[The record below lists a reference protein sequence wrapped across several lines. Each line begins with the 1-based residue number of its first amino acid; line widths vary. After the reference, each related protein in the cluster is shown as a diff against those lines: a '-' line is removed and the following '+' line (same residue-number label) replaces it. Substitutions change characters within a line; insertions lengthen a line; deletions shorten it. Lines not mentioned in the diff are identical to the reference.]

1 MWKWGSGDD
10 SPSKTAAAGSG
21 DVGSA
26 AVTDLTEQLT
36 STEQL
41 LAQLKELVRE
51 KDAELRSKD
60 LQLKEEKES
69 ADAKISKLKLQNKA
83 KVASLTSQLEELKKQ
98 LPVAGGLE
106 AKAEPKRAS
115 KDGDQE
121 NAAANRGKIL
131 VLRRRIEELESQI
144 TQKNEELQKK
154 DAELEAQRGR
164 GADMDAMLAEKEKRL
179 AERDAYIRD
188 LQVACGSSDAANEI
202 FLPNE
207 ELKNQLAAKESSLQ
221 SMEILVQNLTKK
233 VGDSEEKCSLF
244 QEQIESL
251 KNIQSKERE
260 HFQGKEAKYM
270 ENIRVFQ
277 NIIQEKEK
285 ELEAQREKHEQEL
298 FRLAAKSDASADLE
312 QLLKALKQKL
322 HEKEEVMLGRTQ
334 VIDVLQKELDA
345 KDQQLKENN
354 DNLKR
359 LLSEK
364 ENLQSKLDA
373 EKHVMRAQL
382 KDMMEKH
389 ELEMTKVKAKY
400 NAELHEIQE
409 KHETELQE
417 KDQALVQLQKQ
428 VAELSAGG
436 LSNSKEVKDL
446 ESITKEKM
454 EELEVQVK
462 LKTEEASK
470 SEAKFLKMK
479 AWSKSRIKQL
489 EDELKNFS
497 SKNND
502 VSALSNRVSELEVEN
517 EELQSKLQSLHEI
530 GTQNEELL
538 KKLELYEEQQR
549 KLQADLDQV
558 TKRAASQASESGSV
572 DELQS
577 HLLEWQETV
586 PESEES
592 RDQVREEKS
601 AMALRMAQ
609 IEEER
614 EAIVSGQ
621 QELEE
626 ELATVQGVGRLQQ
639 ARRKG
644 SQTSRKL
651 QEEFPFDGKQCFQ
664 ELNVTLD
671 STDSAEGENM
681 GGWWPEYPSPNAGLR
696 SVVEELELERNQL
709 QEQILFL
716 EERCQDLE
724 DRFQLQGRMEA
735 LQVTFGVEEEG
746 QLLRAVQNENE
757 RLQTQLTQLRNQQ
770 MRDVEKH
777 QILISGLNEQL
788 KGLSDRNSFLENSL
802 GEREQKLASTT
813 EKLEQ
818 VETLRKQLQEKDIL
832 NKELGEKFVHVEQK
846 LNEALKKC
854 SLYEVENVE
863 QKTAISDLTERV
875 ATLKEKTL
883 KQDSVVESMQLDL
896 DQTNEE
902 LDKLNS
908 SHLEERSQLI
918 QDLQKRER
926 EIDNL
931 KEALSEKDKEMSVL
945 SLNMTEYSEQV
956 MILKHQVQ
964 CKEEEMR
971 GLEEALSK
979 AEREMHL
986 LKEVQTADVR
996 DASVKMSAL
1005 SEQSEAMRMEL
1016 ERARAENEA
1025 KTKENE
1031 ELIRQGTENSVTIK
1045 DLRSEIKASNVAY
1058 HNKITECESQIALL
1072 KEQITKSS
1080 EKLQE
1085 TEDKQRKEMEHL
1097 KSQLEENSALKEKW
1111 NCLLKEKESK
1121 AQTLENELKS
1131 IKDSY
1136 NKLVLENT
1144 RKDEELAELSR
1155 KLTEHTDHKET
1166 AEKELQEKQEL
1177 IVSLEQKL
1185 GALEKQNEETK
1196 LKLIGDLKAK
1206 EACCQE
1212 LNDQLNG
1219 MHKQI
1224 KKWEIETQEKASAN
1238 NQLQAD
1244 LEGKQEKLAE
1254 QIKANE
1260 YLKKSIGTMENEKE
1274 QLIRENENLS
1284 KLLDVKECELLKKI
1298 QAVTELENKLSV
1310 STAEYEK
1317 TLSVLNCDKNALAK
1331 EIEQLSV
1338 VAKQKESSVA
1348 EQLGEKT
1355 KECNVLAEQL
1365 SESKEQSQHLHE
1377 QVQSL
1382 LIQLKEVRDEEIKK
1396 EEMLNNK
1403 LSECSGLIQELS
1415 HSKEKNLLLQEQIQ
1429 SITLDF
1435 ETANK
1440 SLEEKNLQN
1449 DSLHKEMEESK
1460 LCVVELQDEI
1470 KNLKDERIKLT
1481 QLVEERDLAV
1491 KSQGSELEKF
1501 QRQIFEKIEE
1511 NTGLNNQLQLLSKEM
1526 EVLRH
1531 EKEDFSR
1538 LLNEKS
1544 HECKCLQSEVAS
1556 ARHQAETS
1564 ALENKKLKADIET
1577 ISVTVNKKSEEVAAL
1592 SSHLSQQSHSILDLK
1607 DQIDSL
1613 VMEKENLKITFEEKE
1628 SLLSEKEALIKE
1640 MKDKVAGEERYVE
1653 FIADLQHQIQT
1664 LSFEAEEL
1672 RHTMQAKENEFKR
1685 QAQEFK
1691 LLKDKSEE
1699 SDVLRVQLS
1708 ENMEVISNLQS
1719 QLKNMTEQ
1727 ASQLN
1732 DSVAK
1737 KDASLKE
1744 KVDECLGLEAQL
1756 SALQDSCVVQEKQL
1770 QLLASEAEQLKV
1782 LVSEKESAIN
1792 SISSFSENLKM
1803 QLQEKEAECGVL
1815 KKQIVELQE
1824 MKDNFQKE
1832 IEHQKNVIIEMD
1844 QSLSEK
1850 ESSLTENKSLLETL
1864 TEKAKKD
1871 EEKTHLISQLQ
1882 SQVHELTQEL
1892 QNSKELVHEKENA
1905 FLSLQEKIAAQY
1917 DLRTEL
1923 NVALEHKDEVIAGLL
1938 NSLKEKDASVQ
1949 LAEINVNALS
1959 SEIDVLRSKLEES
1972 GTAMKNLSE
1981 EFQEKNRKLD
1991 NHQKKIDSLTVEL
2004 DSLKNEHQKALD
2016 QINTREQE
2024 LQQKDL
2030 AVESLRVTCA
2040 EQAEKLE
2047 CLKLEF
2053 NNLNSKSSQD
2063 CHDNTLLIN
2072 SLQCQVESLEKEKAL
2087 LQDDVGKLM
2096 AENTQLTASQTDL
2109 QKKLEE
2115 LREIHEKLETSENY
2129 SRMQIDAVKL
2139 QMKTEKEKLQMQV
2152 SVKGEELSNL
2162 ELKCQTLELSL
2173 LESENKWV
2181 TELDRANS
2189 QNNDLTEQL
2198 SSLESEMKS
2207 KDSEI
2212 QSLQQEL
2219 DLIKEQLTQSLSPL
2233 LSSRLL
2239 SKEEK
2244 AQISDSELQP
2254 TDSKTQLE
2262 KFSTLVTAILSKEAE
2277 GESLQLALLEKQ
2289 KEIDSM
2295 KDELRSME
2303 SLEKQKEVL
2312 QSDMEK
2318 MKGKYMSEME
2328 CLSKEMVS
2336 LKETVGKQECLLK
2349 EREESLTEINK
2360 QVEFLQDKMNKSE
2373 EMVRASQEKLQVEGK
2388 KVANLLEEMGEKD
2401 HLIKNLTSQVNQQKD
2416 LISGLSQQMKE
2427 KDSSVTQVMESL
2439 SNEMLN
2445 FSEERSMLNAKLED
2459 LEAVHNSSVAE
2470 LNRVLQEL
2478 GDCKKELEHNQVM
2491 LSSREAEVKDLM
2503 NEKEEMKCNLE
2514 KMGKEKENLKKKL
2527 QAALIVRRDLMQKV
2541 GKLEKSGQEEI
2552 EKEQKKAE
2560 DLLKQVNE
2568 LTDKLKLIEGQN
2580 NDFESHLET
2589 LKQQLVEKDAKISDL
2604 TKTLSSRASYLEE
2617 LQHNIAELND
2627 VIAEKQNVCEQNL
2640 KSLGEKDSMLAHLQ
2654 SMLDERARAYQEEHS
2669 QLLLTLEEVK
2679 SELKKKEELLKDCS
2693 LEEPCS
2699 GVGAGNECLNPS
2711 NDVNA
2716 MNQLQKEKEALQR
2729 ELLFMKEDMK
2739 KFQQEREEH
2748 LKLAADFD
2756 DQKTHLEQL
2765 RQEHKAL
2772 WEVLQTKSKELGFNQ
2787 LEWKELV
2794 PSKALLG
2801 EEQADPRSLE
2811 SDKPRNKVHIASL
2824 KGSENT
2830 VTLVPSENIELEEL
2844 RSDYAKL
2851 QEETEMLRKE
2861 LRKILVEFG
2870 DDKEETNSLKPL
2882 RQEEQC
2888 QGSLLEDIK
2897 HLQKKLK
2904 AHQTE
2909 TVELKAVL
2917 EHVNDEKKALI
2928 KKSEEDYRMSQE
2940 ELQRSQI
2947 EAKQEVAGKNEEIEA
2962 LRCSLTDLKEKLGLE
2977 KELLN
2982 KAIKE
2987 GQEEAHHYKTAFE
3000 DLKSE
3005 KEELLSSLEKSNLE
3019 LIKMKKEV
3027 EHFSEENKNLVAEL
3041 SMLREKAEM
3050 SKPVVLGKELKEGNV
3065 TEKELGEVG
3074 SESNS
3079 LQENLERKVTAHQL
3093 SEADYSGKTK
3103 LREATECEIQK
3114 KMQTVE
3120 EPLAKPA
3127 DLNDSKAQEQRAVTE
3142 DRSRERLQRKLQAA
3156 LISRKEALRENKS
3169 LKEQVDQLMLEREE
3183 LMNKTG
3189 MLEHL
3194 LELGREKQS
3203 SSAVAPLS
3211 GEESLA
3217 SENARLLTENE
3228 NLTAACESL
3237 KSTMESIVQE
3247 KEAFSFQ
3254 LNTLKDS
3261 QTVELTGWKAKHSEL
3276 KQEYESLLQAYENIS
3291 GKVADM
3297 RQVIDVSRKEKQEAV
3312 QRLREGQSEKEAL
3325 QKHLKN
3331 LLDENEVVKN
3341 QLKQL
3346 SESKKMEVEELQ
3358 SKAERQ
3364 IREQEA
3370 RMQEHQD
3377 RLCELTEQNHQLMEE
3392 NEQLKQTSEN
3402 LKQALEKIQNENDV
3416 LHNNITVTKAALGE
3430 LQVQME
3436 VYQNDTQSKISDA
3449 LCENES
3455 LLKDINVLK
3464 NKLSEKEQA
3473 VLVLEQE
3480 RELISEKAQET
3491 EKSLLHKTHCL
3502 TKLDTEFKSLTQE
3515 IVSLN
3520 EKVKILED
3528 DKCLLQEELENVQE
3542 SSYKVKSEREFLETE
3557 LLNHV
3562 KKVDHLT
3569 DRMKSAQV
3577 QNNLLLQQ
3585 LEELKA
3591 EKSNA
3596 VREKEEQQLHL
3607 VKIFE
3612 EKVKSAQRDNNGTK
3626 NKTKELQEL
3635 LKEKQQE
3642 INQLQKDSIKFQELI
3657 LDLERSVKLSQ
3668 SKNEKFEKDLSNASE
3683 KLAESNDKILHLK
3696 GKLTAQVNLLDQSK
3710 REVDRLKDENLN
3722 WRKELQKKG
3731 DELQLQKRGYE
3742 RELEFHLQQLKL
3754 LHKSEISSLE
3764 ERHSALQREKDRVMG
3779 EVQGLQGE
3787 VSTKDSQ
3794 NKQLQ
3799 AELNA
3804 ALARL
3809 AAFTK
3814 CMSSLQDDRDRV
3826 ITEMKTW
3833 EMQFK
3838 EAIQNKEKQLED
3850 SNKRIAALQDEL
3862 KDKITQIQELNIKYS
3877 VVEETKDELY
3887 LRQKSVDMQRYEELC
3902 RIKEENTFFFNRQ
3915 QELESVLQSKE
3926 EALQAL
3932 LKENNS
3938 LNHLIENSKSAGREI
3953 KALESNFTR
3962 QEQELQELLA
3972 EKEKMN
3978 AELQKQITI
3987 SEQMKVMLNNK
3998 DKEISLL
4005 ISSKGDE
4012 ISDYLI
4018 QVQTQHRNQI
4028 KEYELQVGSLQM
4040 EKQQAEESCQ
4050 RLENELRSLQVK
4062 AEKAGQE
4069 KAVIASEIDAFKKS
4083 MSSLQNDR
4091 DDLFT
4096 RYKELEHLHQDVL
4109 NQRDSLLLGNASE
4122 TNSLKQELR
4131 VLLNRIDDL
4140 HSENAMLSAQ
4150 LIKYREDL
4158 NQVLSLKDHQ
4168 LKDLLKQKLEC
4179 IKSLEHEKYDLQKQI
4194 KELQLSTELQKEAA
4208 VTLEQE
4214 NKKLASKVNDLESL
4228 VASLN
4233 KEKLV
4238 SESGEK
4244 LLSSESIQKKESNGQ
4259 HGGQLQKK
4267 VQELQKSRGRNADE
4281 EYGGTLLTLEDG
4293 DKPDASAEEMLLE
4306 VQSQNRELRS
4316 QNEAFGK
4323 AMSALQNDRDRIIED
4338 FRVLQSKY
4346 TSELKT
4352 ERKKG
4357 DELAAELE
4365 GFKSHLI
4372 SILKENSLV
4381 HGDVL
4386 DAAGQVSLARVADD
4400 FGSVCRT
4407 LVTRELEVSRLSA
4420 ECGSYAQQMEA
4431 FAKAMASLQD
4441 DRDKLLQELSHQKV
4455 TSEAHQGTASFPI
4468 DCSSINEKNTVKNS
4482 LDVPQNN
4489 GETLAKEGANLAAVE
4504 ISKLKTKVDDLE
4516 KALHQTKAFQA
4527 ETEREITSYQNEL
4540 AGLRM
4545 EKNLLLSESQAL
4557 RNQCQI
4563 TVAEKDRQ
4571 IAELQRLQ
4579 QDMTGKKAL
4588 PAGSTY
4594 PVKALET
4601 ASLVGSAD
4609 GAEEIKHVLAERN
4622 QLQAEL
4628 QRCLQEMQ
4636 QKDLHFQQMNSKVV
4650 QSAEENAVLSAQLKT
4665 LSQTLRDNQLHYTDL
4680 QNRYVR
4686 LEREYQA
4693 MQVTAFQGAVQ
4704 DETRAEV
4711 PPGAP
4716 RERSGIIVETDN
4728 MELNELRK
4736 RLAESEQQYES
4747 VQQSLSQ
4754 LTEALAEERRRR
4766 EAAEEALG
4774 LSEERSNRFEVGSYR
4789 SVPSDYTVQMED
4801 EEEREALIINPSE
4814 HVVVRKMKG
4823 GAISLRRWL
4832 RGRSLYCSKLLTA
4845 RAKSRYLFLTYLVT
4859 LHLLVV
4865 LCLAGVL

>member
-10 SPSKTAAAGSG
+10 SPSKTVAAGSQDAG
-21 DVGSA
+21 NMSVM
-26 AVTDLTEQLT
+26 DLTEQLT

-41 LAQLKELVRE
+41 VAQLKELVRE
-51 KDAELRSKD
+51 KDAELQNKD

-69 ADAKISKLKLQNKA
+69 ADAKLSKLKLQNKA

-98 LPVAGGLE
+98 LPGAGGLE
-106 AKAEPKRAS
+106 AKAEPKKAS

-154 DAELEAQRGR
+154 SVELEAQRCR
-164 GADMDAMLAEKEKRL
+164 GAEMDSMLAEKEKRL
-179 AERDAYIRD
+179 AERDAYIMD
-188 LQVACGSSDAANEI
+188 LQMACGSSGAANEI
-202 FLPNE
+202 PLPSE

-233 VGDSEEKCSLF
+233 VVDSEEKCSLF

-251 KNIQSKERE
+251 KNIQSTERE
-260 HFQGKEAKYM
+260 FFQGKEASHMK
-270 ENIRVFQ
+270 NVRVLQ
-277 NIIQEKEK
+277 KIIQEKQK

-334 VIDVLQKELDA
+334 VIDVLQKELDD
-345 KDQQLKENN
+345 KDQQLKEINE
-354 DNLKR
+354 NLKR

-389 ELEMTKVKAKY
+389 ELEMTKVKEKY

-417 KDQALVQLQKQ
+417 KDRALFQLQKQ
-428 VAELSAGG
+428 VAELSGSG
-436 LSNSKEVKDL
+436 QSNSKEAKDL

-454 EELEVQVK
+454 EDLEVQVK

-497 SKNND
+497 SKNSD
-502 VSALSNRVSELEVEN
+502 VSALNNRVSELEVEN
-517 EELQSKLQSLHEI
+517 KELQSKLQSLYEI
-530 GTQNEELL
+530 RTHNEELL
-538 KKLELYEEQQR
+538 KKLEVYEEQQR

-577 HLLEWQETV
+577 QLLEWQESV

-626 ELATVQGVGRLQQ
+626 ELATAQGMGRLQQ
-639 ARRKG
+639 PRRKG
-644 SQTSRKL
+644 NQTSRKL
-651 QEEFPFDGKQCFQ
+651 QEEYNFDGKQCFQ

-735 LQVTFGVEEEG
+735 LQ
-746 QLLRAVQNENE
+746 NENE

-802 GEREQKLASTT
+802 GEKEQKLLSTT

-818 VETLRKQLQEKDIL
+818 IEALRKLLQEKDLL
-832 NKELGEKFVHVEQK
+832 NKELGEKFVHTEQK
-846 LNEALKKC
+846 LTEALKKC
-854 SLYEVENVE
+854 SVYEVENTE
-863 QKTAISDLTERV
+863 QKAVISDLTEKV

-931 KEALSEKDKEMSVL
+931 KEALAEKDREMSVL
-945 SLNMTEYSEQV
+945 SVNMAEYSEQV

-971 GLEEALSK
+971 GMEATLSK
-979 AEREMHL
+979 AERETHL

-996 DASVKMSAL
+996 DASVKISVL
-1005 SEQSEAMRMEL
+1005 SEQSNTMRQEL
-1016 ERARAENEA
+1016 ERVRAENEA

-1031 ELIRQGTENSVTIK
+1031 ELIRQSTENSMTIK
-1045 DLRSEIKASNVAY
+1045 DLRAEIKANSVAY
-1058 HNKITECESQIALL
+1058 NNKLAECESQITLL
-1072 KEQITKSS
+1072 KEQISKSS

-1085 TEDKQRKEMEHL
+1085 TEDKQRKETEYL
-1097 KSQLEENSALKEKW
+1097 KSQLEENDALKEKW
-1111 NCLLKEKESK
+1111 NNLLKEKESK
-1121 AQTLENELKS
+1121 AETLENELKS
-1131 IKDSY
+1131 LKDSY
-1136 NKLVLENT
+1136 NKLVLENAK
-1144 RKDEELAELSR
+1144 KDEALSELSR
-1155 KLTEHTDHKET
+1155 KLVEHTEHQET
-1166 AEKELQEKQEL
+1166 VKKELQEKQEL
-1177 IVSLEQKL
+1177 VISLEQKL
-1185 GALEKQNEETK
+1185 GVLEQQNEETK
-1196 LKLIGDLKAK
+1196 LKLTGDLKAK
-1206 EACCQE
+1206 EMCCKE
-1212 LNDQLNG
+1212 LNNQLNEI
-1219 MHKQI
+1219 HKQI
-1224 KKWEIETQEKASAN
+1224 NKLEIETQEKTSAN

-1244 LEGKQEKLAE
+1244 LEGKQGKLAE
-1254 QIKANE
+1254 QMKANE
-1260 YLKKSIGTMENEKE
+1260 HLKKSINTMEKEKE

-1284 KLLDVKECELLKKI
+1284 KLLDVKECELLKKT
-1298 QAVTELENKLSV
+1298 QAVAEIENKLSV
-1310 STAEYEK
+1310 RTAEYEK
-1317 TLSVLNCDKNALAK
+1317 TLSALNCDKNTLAK
-1331 EIEQLSV
+1331 EIEQFS
-1338 VAKQKESSVA
+1338 AAAEQKESSVV
-1348 EQLGEKT
+1348 EQLREKT
-1355 KECNVLAEQL
+1355 KECDVLAEHL
-1365 SESKEQSQHLHE
+1365 SESKDQTQQLRE

-1382 LIQLKEVRDEEIKK
+1382 LIQLQDIRGEEIKK
-1396 EEMLNNK
+1396 GEMLNNK

-1415 HSKEKNLLLQEQIQ
+1415 QSKEQNLLLQEQIQ
-1429 SITLDF
+1429 SISLDF
-1435 ETANK
+1435 ETANR

-1449 DSLHKEMEESK
+1449 DLLCKEIEETK
-1460 LCVVELQDEI
+1460 LCVVELQGEI
-1470 KNLKDERIKLT
+1470 KNLKDERTNLS

-1491 KSQGSELEKF
+1491 KNQGSELEKF
-1501 QRQIFEKIEE
+1501 QTQVSEKMEE
-1511 NTGLNNQLQLLSKEM
+1511 NRVLNNQLQLLSKEV

-1531 EKEDFSR
+1531 EKENFSII
-1538 LLNEKS
+1538 LNEKS
-1544 HECKCLQSEVAS
+1544 RECEFLQSEITS
-1556 ARHQAETS
+1556 AKHQAQTA
-1564 ALENKKLKADIET
+1564 ALENEKLKADIET
-1577 ISVTVNKKSEEVAAL
+1577 VNVTAMKKSEEVAAL
-1592 SSHLSQQSHSILDLK
+1592 TSHLSQQSHNILALK
-1607 DQIDSL
+1607 DQIDGL
-1613 VMEKENLKITFEEKE
+1613 LIEKENLKMAFEEKE
-1628 SLLSEKEALIKE
+1628 TLLSEKEALIKQ
-1640 MKDKVAGEERYVE
+1640 MKDSKVAGEGQYMQ
-1653 FIADLQHQIQT
+1653 IISDLQNQIQT
-1664 LSFEAEEL
+1664 LGFETSQL
-1672 RHTMQAKENEFKR
+1672 RNTVQEKENEFKR
-1685 QAQEFK
+1685 QAQELK

-1699 SDVLRVQLS
+1699 SDVLRIQLS
-1708 ENMEVISNLQS
+1708 ENMEVISDLQS
-1719 QLKNMTEQ
+1719 QLKNLTEQ
-1727 ASQLN
+1727 SSQLN
-1732 DSVAK
+1732 DSIVQ
-1737 KDASLKE
+1737 KDASLKQ
-1744 KVDECLGLEAQL
+1744 KVDEYISLKTQFSEVQESSVL
-1756 SALQDSCVVQEKQL
+1756 QEKQL
-1770 QLLASEAEQLKV
+1770 QLLASETEQLKV
-1782 LVSEKESAIN
+1782 LVSEKESTIN
-1792 SISSFSENLKM
+1792 NISIFSENLKV
-1803 QLQEKEAECGVL
+1803 QLQEKEAECDVL
-1815 KKQIVELQE
+1815 KKQVVELE
-1824 MKDNFQKE
+1824 EVRVNFQKE
-1832 IEHQKNVIIEMD
+1832 IQQQKNVIIEMD

-1850 ESSLTENKSLLETL
+1850 ESSLMENESLLKILEV
-1864 TEKAKKD
+1864 KAKKD
-1871 EEKTHLISQLQ
+1871 EEKTNLISQLQ
-1882 SQVHELTQEL
+1882 NQVHELTQEL
-1892 QNSKELVHEKENA
+1892 QKSKELLHEKENA
-1905 FLSLQEKIAAQY
+1905 VLSLQENIEGQNE
-1917 DLRTEL
+1917 LRTEL
-1923 NVALEHKDEVIAGLL
+1923 NVALEKKEEVIAGLL
-1938 NSLKEKDASVQ
+1938 NSLKEKDARVQ
-1949 LAEINVNALS
+1949 LAESNVNALS
-1959 SEIDVLRSKLEES
+1959 SEIEVLREKLEKS
-1972 GTAMKNLSE
+1972 ATAMKNFTE
-1981 EFQEKNRKLD
+1981 EFQEKNEKLD
-1991 NHQKKIDSLTVEL
+1991 INQKKIDLLTVEL
-2004 DSLKNEHQKALD
+2004 DFLKNEHQKALD
-2016 QINTREQE
+2016 RVNAREQE
-2024 LQQKDL
+2024 LQQKEL
-2030 AVESLRVTCA
+2030 AVESLRVKCT
-2040 EQAEKLE
+2040 EQAENLE
-2047 CLKLEF
+2047 SLRLELD
-2053 NNLNSKSSQD
+2053 NLNSKSSQE
-2063 CHDNTLLIN
+2063 CHDNVLLIN
-2072 SLQCQVESLEKEKAL
+2072 SLQCQVESLEKEKNL
-2087 LQDDVGKLM
+2087 LQEDVGKLM
-2096 AENTQLTASQTDL
+2096 AENTQLGASQSDL

-2115 LREIHEKLETSENY
+2115 LREIQEKLETSENY

-2152 SVKGEELSNL
+2152 SVKGEELSKL
-2162 ELKCQTLELSL
+2162 ELMCETLEQSL

-2181 TELDRANS
+2181 TELDRANL
-2189 QNNDLTEQL
+2189 QNNNLTEQV

-2207 KDSEI
+2207 KDRKI

-2219 DLIKEQLTQSLSPL
+2219 DLIKEKLTQSLSPL

-2239 SKEEK
+2239 CTEQK
-2244 AQISDSELQP
+2244 AQSSDSELKP

-2262 KFSTLVTAILSKEAE
+2262 KFSALINSILSKETE
-2277 GESLQLALLEKQ
+2277 GEQLQLLLLEKQ
-2289 KEIDSM
+2289 KEIDTM
-2295 KDELRSME
+2295 KEELKSLE
-2303 SLEKQKEVL
+2303 SLRKQKEAL
-2312 QSDMEK
+2312 QNDMEK
-2318 MKGKYMSEME
+2318 TKGEYTSEME
-2328 CLSKEMVS
+2328 CLSKEMLT
-2336 LKETVGKQECLLK
+2336 LKETLYEQQSLLQ
-2349 EREESLTEINK
+2349 EREESFAEINK
-2360 QVEFLQDKMNKSE
+2360 QVEFLQDKINKSE
-2373 EMVRASQEKLQVEGK
+2373 EIIRASQEKLQIEGK
-2388 KVANLLEEMGEKD
+2388 KVASLLEEVGEKD
-2401 HLIKNLTSQVNQQKD
+2401 QLIKNLTSQVNQQKD
-2416 LISGLSQQMKE
+2416 LISSLSQQLKE

-2445 FSEERSMLNAKLED
+2445 FSEEKNALNAKLQD
-2459 LEAVHNSSVAE
+2459 LEAVHKSSVAE
-2470 LNRVLQEL
+2470 LNQVLQEL
-2478 GDCKKELEHNQVM
+2478 EVCKKELDHNQV
-2491 LSSREAEVKDLM
+2491 LLNSREAEFKDLM
-2503 NEKEEMKCNLE
+2503 SEKEEMQFNLE

-2541 GKLEKSGQEEI
+2541 GKLEKSGQEEL
-2552 EKEQKKAE
+2552 EKEQKKGE
-2560 DLLKQVNE
+2560 ELSKKVNE

-2580 NDFESHLET
+2580 NDFKSHLGT
-2589 LKQQLVEKDAKISDL
+2589 LKQQLLEKDAKISDL
-2604 TKTLSSRASYLEE
+2604 TESLSSKASYLEE
-2617 LQHNIAELND
+2617 LQHNITELND
-2627 VIAEKQNVCEQNL
+2627 IIAEKQNVCEQNL
-2640 KSLGEKDSMLAHLQ
+2640 KSLEEKDCRLAHMQ
-2654 SMLDERARAYQEEHS
+2654 SMLDEKASAYEEERS
-2669 QLLLTLEEVK
+2669 QLLLALEQVK
-2679 SELKKKEELLKDCS
+2679 SELKKKEESSKSSS
-2693 LEEPCS
+2693 LEEPGLS
-2699 GVGAGNECLNPS
+2699 AGDRKECLDPN
-2711 NDVNA
+2711 NDIDV
-2716 MNQLQKEKEALQR
+2716 MSQLKKEKEALQR
-2729 ELLFMKEDMK
+2729 ELLVMKEDMK

-2748 LKLAADFD
+2748 RKLARDFEE
-2756 DQKTHLEQL
+2756 QKAHLEQL
-2765 RQEHKAL
+2765 KQEHS
-2772 WEVLQTKSKELGFNQ
+2772 V
-2787 LEWKELV
+2787 
-2794 PSKALLG
+2794 
-2801 EEQADPRSLE
+2801 
-2811 SDKPRNKVHIASL
+2811 ASEDTEI
-2824 KGSENT
+2824 K
-2830 VTLVPSENIELEEL
+2830 EL

-2851 QEETEMLRKE
+2851 EEETAMLRKE
-2861 LRKILVEFG
+2861 LRKILLEFG
-2870 DDKEETNSLKPL
+2870 DEREEKVNLMSLS
-2882 RQEEQC
+2882 QQEQC

-2897 HLQKKLK
+2897 QLQRKLK
-2904 AHQTE
+2904 VYEAE
-2909 TVELKAVL
+2909 IVALKTVL
-2917 EHVNDEKKALI
+2917 EHVNNEKETLI
-2928 KKSEEDYRMSQE
+2928 KKGEDYKLSQE
-2940 ELQRSQI
+2940 ELQRSRI
-2947 EAKQEVAGKNEEIEA
+2947 EAEKEVAEKNEEIEA
-2962 LRCSLTDLKEKLGLE
+2962 LRCSLADFKGKLDLE
-2977 KELLN
+2977 KELLS
-2982 KAIKE
+2982 KAVKE
-2987 GQEEAHHYKTAFE
+2987 GQDEAHSYKTALE
-3000 DLKSE
+3000 EMKSE
-3005 KEELLSSLEKSNLE
+3005 KEELLSCLEKSSSE
-3019 LIKMKKEV
+3019 LMNMKKEV
-3027 EHFSEENKNLVAEL
+3027 GRFSEENKSLVQEL
-3041 SMLREKAEM
+3041 CLLREKAEM
-3050 SKPVVLGKELKEGNV
+3050 SRPVVSGKELKEENY

-3074 SESNS
+3074 SERNF
-3079 LQENLERKVTAHQL
+3079 LEGKLEGKDTVFQL

-3103 LREATECEIQK
+3103 LREATECEMHKQ
-3114 KMQTVE
+3114 MQMME
-3120 EPLAKPA
+3120 EPLGKPA
-3127 DLNDSKAQEQRAVTE
+3127 NISDSKPQEQRTVTE
-3142 DRSRERLQRKLQAA
+3142 DKSKERLQRKLQAA
-3156 LISRKEALRENKS
+3156 LISRKEALRENKC
-3169 LKEQVDQLMLEREE
+3169 LKERLDQLMLEKEE
-3183 LMNKTG
+3183 LMNKAG

-3194 LELGREKQS
+3194 LELGRDKQS
-3203 SSAVAPLS
+3203 SSAVAPLA
-3211 GEESLA
+3211 GEESLV

-3228 NLTAACESL
+3228 NLSAACESL

-3291 GKVADM
+3291 SKVAEM
-3297 RQVIDVSRKEKQEAV
+3297 RQVIDLSRKEKQEAV
-3312 QRLREGQSEKEAL
+3312 QRLREGESEKEAL
-3325 QKHLKN
+3325 EKHLQN
-3331 LLDENEVVKN
+3331 LMDENEVIKS

-3346 SESKKMEVEELQ
+3346 SESKKMEVDELQ

-3377 RLCELTEQNHQLMEE
+3377 RLHELTEQNHQLMEE

-3464 NKLSEKEQA
+3464 DKLSEKEQD

-3480 RELISEKAQET
+3480 RKLISEKAQET
-3491 EKSLLHKTHCL
+3491 EKSLAHKNHCL
-3502 TKLDTEFKSLTQE
+3502 TKLDMECKSLTQE

-3542 SSYKVKSEREFLETE
+3542 SSYKVKNEREFLETE

-3591 EKSNA
+3591 EKCH
-3596 VREKEEQQLHL
+3596 VVKEKEEQQLHL
-3607 VKIFE
+3607 VKMFE
-3612 EKVKSAQRDNNGTK
+3612 EKVKSAQRDNSGTK
-3626 NKTKELQEL
+3626 SKTKELQEL

-3642 INQLQKDSIKFQELI
+3642 INHLQKDSIKFQELI
-3657 LDLERSVKLSQ
+3657 LDLERSVKVSQ
-3668 SKNEKFEKDLSNASE
+3668 SKSETLEKDLNNASE
-3683 KLAESNDKILHLK
+3683 KLVKSYEEIHHLK
-3696 GKLTAQVNLLDQSK
+3696 GKLSAQMDLFNQSK
-3710 REVDRLKDENLN
+3710 NEVDRLKDENLN
-3722 WRKELQKKG
+3722 WRKELKKKEE
-3731 DELQLQKRGYE
+3731 ELQLQKREYE

-3754 LHKSEISSLE
+3754 LHKREFSNLE
-3764 ERHSALQREKDRVMG
+3764 ERHRALEREKDRAVS
-3779 EVQGLQGE
+3779 EIQGLQE
-3787 VSTKDSQ
+3787 EISTKDSQ

-3799 AELNA
+3799 VDLNA

-3833 EMQFK
+3833 ELQFK
-3838 EAIQNKEKQLED
+3838 EAIQNKERQIED
-3850 SNKRIAALQDEL
+3850 SNKRIVALQDEL
-3862 KDKITQIQELNIKYS
+3862 KDKMTQIQELNIKYS

-3938 LNHLIENSKSAGREI
+3938 LNHLIENSKSTGREI

-3972 EKEKMN
+3972 EKEKVN

-3998 DKEISLL
+3998 DKEISIL

-4012 ISDYLI
+4012 ISDYLV

-4028 KEYELQVGSLQM
+4028 KEYELQLRSLQM
-4040 EKQQAEESCQ
+4040 DRQQAEESCQ
-4050 RLENELRSLQVK
+4050 RMENELRNLQVK
-4062 AEKAGQE
+4062 AEKAEQE
-4069 KAVIASEIDAFKKS
+4069 KAAIASEIDAFKKS
-4083 MSSLQNDR
+4083 VSSLQNDR
-4091 DDLFT
+4091 DELST
-4096 RYKELEHLHQDVL
+4096 KYRELEHLHQDVL
-4109 NQRDSLLLGNASE
+4109 NQRDRLIVGNASE
-4122 TNSLKQELR
+4122 NNALKQELR
-4131 VLLNRIDDL
+4131 ILLNRIDDL

-4168 LKDLLKQKLEC
+4168 LKDLLKQKLDC
-4179 IKSLEHEKYDLQKQI
+4179 IKSLEREKYDLQKQI
-4194 KELQLSTELQKEAA
+4194 KEMQLSSELQKGTA
-4208 VTLEQE
+4208 VSLEQE
-4214 NKKLASKVNDLESL
+4214 NKKLASK
-4228 VASLN
+4228 
-4233 KEKLV
+4233 
-4238 SESGEK
+4238 
-4244 LLSSESIQKKESNGQ
+4244 
-4259 HGGQLQKK
+4259 
-4267 VQELQKSRGRNADE
+4267 
-4281 EYGGTLLTLEDG
+4281 
-4293 DKPDASAEEMLLE
+4293 
-4306 VQSQNRELRS
+4306 
-4316 QNEAFGK
+4316 
-4323 AMSALQNDRDRIIED
+4323 
-4338 FRVLQSKY
+4338 
-4346 TSELKT
+4346 
-4352 ERKKG
+4352 
-4357 DELAAELE
+4357 
-4365 GFKSHLI
+4365 
-4372 SILKENSLV
+4372 
-4381 HGDVL
+4381 
-4386 DAAGQVSLARVADD
+4386 
-4400 FGSVCRT
+4400 
-4407 LVTRELEVSRLSA
+4407 
-4420 ECGSYAQQMEA
+4420 
-4431 FAKAMASLQD
+4431 
-4441 DRDKLLQELSHQKV
+4441 
-4455 TSEAHQGTASFPI
+4455 
-4468 DCSSINEKNTVKNS
+4468 
-4482 LDVPQNN
+4482 
-4489 GETLAKEGANLAAVE
+4489 AKEGASLAAVE

-4563 TVAEKDRQ
+4563 TIAEKDRQ
-4571 IAELQRLQ
+4571 IAELQKLQ
-4579 QDMTGKKAL
+4579 QDMIVMKSV
-4588 PAGSTY
+4588 PAGSNY

-4601 ASLVGSAD
+4601 ASLAGSGDAP
-4609 GAEEIKHVLAERN
+4609 EEIKRVLAEKN
-4622 QLQAEL
+4622 QLQNEL
-4628 QRCLQEMQ
+4628 QRCLQEIH
-4636 QKDLHFQQMNSKVV
+4636 QKDLHFQQINSKVV

-4680 QNRYVR
+4680 QNRYLR
-4686 LEREYQA
+4686 LEREYQS
-4693 MQVTAFQGAVQ
+4693 MQVAPFQGSVQ

-4716 RERSGIIVETDN
+4716 RERSGIIVEIDN

-4736 RLAESEQQYES
+4736 RLAETEQQYES
-4747 VQQSLSQ
+4747 VQQALSQ
-4754 LTEALAEERRRR
+4754 LTETLAEEKSRR

-4774 LSEERSNRFEVGSYR
+4774 LSEETSNRFEVSSYR
-4789 SVPSDYTVQMED
+4789 SVPTEYTVQMET

-4823 GAISLRRWL
+4823 GALSLRRWL
-4832 RGRSLYCSKLLTA
+4832 RGRSLYCSKLLTS
-4845 RAKSRYLFLTYLVT
+4845 RAKSRYLFLAYLVT
-4859 LHLLVV
+4859 LHLVV
-4865 LCLAGVL
+4865 FLCLTGVL

>member
-1 MWKWGSGDD
+1 MWKWGSDD

-21 DVGSA
+21 AAGSA
-26 AVTDLTEQLT
+26 AVTDLTEQLS

-98 LPVAGGLE
+98 LAVAGGLE
-106 AKAEPKRAS
+106 AKAEPKKAS

-221 SMEILVQNLTKK
+221 SMEILVHNLTKK

-251 KNIQSKERE
+251 KKVQSKERE

-354 DNLKR
+354 ENLKR

-577 HLLEWQETV
+577 HLLEWQENV

-696 SVVEELELERNQL
+696 SVVDELELERNQL

-735 LQVTFGVEEEG
+735 L
-746 QLLRAVQNENE
+746 QNENE

-854 SLYEVENVE
+854 SVYEVENVE

-1031 ELIRQGTENSVTIK
+1031 ELIRQSTENSVTIK

-1097 KSQLEENSALKEKW
+1097 KSQLEENNALKEKW

-1131 IKDSY
+1131 VKDSY

-1144 RKDEELAELSR
+1144 RKGEELAELSR

-1185 GALEKQNEETK
+1185 GVLEKQNEETK

-1206 EACCQE
+1206 ETCCQE
-1212 LNDQLNG
+1212 LNDQLNE

-1298 QAVTELENKLSV
+1298 QAVTELENKLSD

-1365 SESKEQSQHLHE
+1365 SESKEQTQQLHE

-1440 SLEEKNLQN
+1440 CLEEKNLQN

-1470 KNLKDERIKLT
+1470 KNLKDEKTKLT

-1640 MKDKVAGEERYVE
+1640 MKDKMAGEERYVE

-1664 LSFEAEEL
+1664 LNFEADEL

-1727 ASQLN
+1727 ASQFN

-1744 KVDECLGLEAQL
+1744 KVDECVGLKAQL

-1792 SISSFSENLKM
+1792 SISTFSENLKM

-1815 KKQIVELQE
+1815 KKQMVELQE

-1864 TEKAKKD
+1864 MEKAKKD

-1917 DLRTEL
+1917 DQRAEL
-1923 NVALEHKDEVIAGLL
+1923 NVALGHKDEVIAGLL

-1949 LAEINVNALS
+1949 LAESNVNALS

-2072 SLQCQVESLEKEKAL
+2072 SLQCQVESLEKEKTL

-2096 AENTQLTASQTDL
+2096 AENTQLTASQSDL

-2181 TELDRANS
+2181 TELDRANA

-2198 SSLESEMKS
+2198 NSLECEMKS
-2207 KDSEI
+2207 KDSKI

-2295 KDELRSME
+2295 KGELSNME

-2318 MKGKYMSEME
+2318 MKGKYVSEME

-2349 EREESLTEINK
+2349 EREESLAEINK

-2445 FSEERSMLNAKLED
+2445 FSEERSTLNAKLED

-2478 GDCKKELEHNQVM
+2478 GDCKKVLEHNQVM

-2568 LTDKLKLIEGQN
+2568 LTHKLKLIEGQN

-2617 LQHNIAELND
+2617 LEHNIAELND

-2640 KSLGEKDSMLAHLQ
+2640 KSLAEKDSMLAHLQ
-2654 SMLDERARAYQEEHS
+2654 SMLDERARAYQEERS

-2679 SELKKKEELLKDCS
+2679 SELKKKEELLKYSS
-2693 LEEPCS
+2693 LEEPRS
-2699 GVGAGNECLNPS
+2699 GVGDGNECLNPS
-2711 NDVNA
+2711 NDLNA

-2729 ELLFMKEDMK
+2729 ELLFVKEDMK

-2748 LKLAADFD
+2748 VKLAADFD

-2794 PSKALLG
+2794 PFKALLG

-2811 SDKPRNKVHIASL
+2811 SDEPRNKVHVASL

-2870 DDKEETNSLKPL
+2870 DDKEETNSLKSL

-2940 ELQRSQI
+2940 ELQRSRI

-2962 LRCSLTDLKEKLGLE
+2962 LRCSLTDLKEKLDLE

-3005 KEELLSSLEKSNLE
+3005 KEELLSSLEKSNVE
-3019 LIKMKKEV
+3019 LINMKKEV

-3041 SMLREKAEM
+3041 CMLREKAEM
-3050 SKPVVLGKELKEGNV
+3050 SKPVVLGKELKEGNG

-3079 LQENLERKVTAHQL
+3079 LQENLERKVTALQL

-3114 KMQTVE
+3114 QMQTVE

-3169 LKEQVDQLMLEREE
+3169 LKEQIDQLMLEREE

-3291 GKVADM
+3291 SKVADM

-3331 LLDENEVVKN
+3331 LRDENEVIKN

-3346 SESKKMEVEELQ
+3346 GESKKMEVEELQ

-3515 IVSLN
+3515 IVNLN

-3683 KLAESNDKILHLK
+3683 KLAESNDEILHLK
-3696 GKLTAQVNLLDQSK
+3696 GKLTAQMNLLDQSK

-3764 ERHSALQREKDRVMG
+3764 ERQSALQREKDRVMG
-3779 EVQGLQGE
+3779 ELQGLQEE
-3787 VSTKDSQ
+3787 VGTKDSQ

-3862 KDKITQIQELNIKYS
+3862 KDKTTQIQELNIKYS

-3915 QELESVLQSKE
+3915 QELESILQSKE

-3978 AELQKQITI
+3978 SELQKQITI

-4028 KEYELQVGSLQM
+4028 QEYELQVGSLQV

-4050 RLENELRSLQVK
+4050 RLENELRNLQVK

-4109 NQRDSLLLGNASE
+4109 NQRDSLLLGSASE

-4194 KELQLSTELQKEAA
+4194 KEMQLSTELQKEAA

-4214 NKKLASKVNDLESL
+4214 NKKLASKVSDLESL
-4228 VASLN
+4228 IASLN

-4259 HGGQLQKK
+4259 HGGKLQKK
-4267 VQELQKSRGRNADE
+4267 VQELHKSRGRNADE
-4281 EYGGTLLTLEDG
+4281 EYIGTLLTLEDG
-4293 DKPDASAEEMLLE
+4293 DKPDASAEKMLLE

-4323 AMSALQNDRDRIIED
+4323 AMTALQNDRDRIIED
-4338 FRVLQSKY
+4338 FKVLQSKY

-4381 HGDVL
+4381 HGAGL
-4386 DAAGQVSLARVADD
+4386 DAAGQVSLAGVADD
-4400 FGSVCRT
+4400 FASVCRT
-4407 LVTRELEVSRLSA
+4407 LVARELEVSRLSA

-4441 DRDKLLQELSHQKV
+4441 DRDKLLQELSHQK
-4455 TSEAHQGTASFPI
+4455 
-4468 DCSSINEKNTVKNS
+4468 
-4482 LDVPQNN
+4482 
-4489 GETLAKEGANLAAVE
+4489 AKEGANLAAVE

-4579 QDMTGKKAL
+4579 QDVSGKRAL

-4609 GAEEIKHVLAERN
+4609 GAEEMKHVMAERN

-4636 QKDLHFQQMNSKVV
+4636 QKDLHFQQMSSKVV

-4693 MQVTAFQGAVQ
+4693 MQVTTFQGSVQ

-4754 LTEALAEERRRR
+4754 LTETLAEERRRR

-4774 LSEERSNRFEVGSYR
+4774 LSEERSNRFEVDSYR

-4823 GAISLRRWL
+4823 GALSLRRWF

-4865 LCLAGVL
+4865 LCLTGVL

>member
-21 DVGSA
+21 DVEST
-26 AVTDLTEQLT
+26 AVTDLTEQLM

-41 LAQLKELVRE
+41 LAQLKELLRE

-69 ADAKISKLKLQNKA
+69 ADAKLSKLKLQNKA
-83 KVASLTSQLEELKKQ
+83 KVASLTSQLEELKRQ
-98 LPVAGGLE
+98 LPVAEGLE
-106 AKAEPKRAS
+106 AKAEPKKAL

-154 DAELEAQRGR
+154 DAELEVQRSR
-164 GADMDAMLAEKEKRL
+164 GADMDAMLAEKEKKL

-188 LQVACGSSDAANEI
+188 LQVACASSDAANQV

-207 ELKNQLAAKESSLQ
+207 ELKKQLTAKESSLQ

-260 HFQGKEAKYM
+260 HFQGKEATYM
-270 ENIRVFQ
+270 ENIRMFQ

-285 ELEAQREKHEQEL
+285 ELETQREKHEQEL
-298 FRLAAKSDASADLE
+298 FRLAAKCDASADLE

-345 KDQQLKENN
+345 KDHQLKEINE
-354 DNLKR
+354 NLKR

-417 KDQALVQLQKQ
+417 KDQALVQLQKR
-428 VAELSAGG
+428 VAELSGNG
-436 LSNSKEVKDL
+436 QSNSKEVKDL
-446 ESITKEKM
+446 ESITKEKIQD
-454 EELEVQVK
+454 LEVQVK

-502 VSALSNRVSELEVEN
+502 VSALSNRVSELEVQN

-530 GTQNEELL
+530 GAQNEELL

-572 DELQS
+572 DELQNQ
-577 HLLEWQETV
+577 LLEWQENV

-626 ELATVQGVGRLQQ
+626 ELATVQGMGRLQQ

-664 ELNVTLD
+664 ELNVTLG

-681 GGWWPEYPSPNAGLR
+681 GGWWPEYPSPDAGLR

-709 QEQILFL
+709 QEQILLL

-735 LQVTFGVEEEG
+735 LQ
-746 QLLRAVQNENE
+746 NENE
-757 RLQTQLTQLRNQQ
+757 RLQAQLTQLRNQQ

-802 GEREQKLASTT
+802 GEREQKLVSTT

-818 VETLRKQLQEKDIL
+818 VETLRKLLQEKDIL
-832 NKELGEKFVHVEQK
+832 NKELGEKFVYAEQK

-854 SLYEVENVE
+854 SVYEVENVE
-863 QKTAISDLTERV
+863 QKTAITDLTERV

-883 KQDSVVESMQLDL
+883 KQDSIVESMQLDL

-931 KEALSEKDKEMSVL
+931 KEVLSEKDREMSVL

-964 CKEEEMR
+964 CKEEELR

-996 DASVKMSAL
+996 NASVKISAL
-1005 SEQSEAMRMEL
+1005 SEQSDTMRMEL

-1031 ELIRQGTENSVTIK
+1031 ELIRQSTENSVTIK
-1045 DLRSEIKASNVAY
+1045 DLRSEIKANNVAY
-1058 HNKITECESQIALL
+1058 HNNLAECKSQIALL
-1072 KEQITKSS
+1072 KEQITISS

-1085 TEDKQRKEMEHL
+1085 TEDKQRKEMECL
-1097 KSQLEENSALKEKW
+1097 KSQLEESNAVKEKW
-1111 NCLLKEKESK
+1111 NCVLKEKESK
-1121 AQTLENELKS
+1121 AQMLENELKS

-1136 NKLVLENT
+1136 NKLALENAK
-1144 RKDEELAELSR
+1144 KDEELVELSR
-1155 KLTEHTDHKET
+1155 KLTEHTDHEET
-1166 AEKELQEKQEL
+1166 AKKELQEKQEL
-1177 IVSLEQKL
+1177 IISLEQKL

-1196 LKLIGDLKAK
+1196 LKLIEDLKTK
-1206 EACCQE
+1206 ETCCKE
-1212 LNDQLNG
+1212 LNDQLNEIN
-1219 MHKQI
+1219 KQI
-1224 KKWEIETQEKASAN
+1224 KKWEIEIQEKASAN
-1238 NQLQAD
+1238 SRLQAD
-1244 LEGKQEKLAE
+1244 LEGKQEKLTE
-1254 QIKANE
+1254 QIKTNE

-1298 QAVTELENKLSV
+1298 QAVAELENKLSV

-1317 TLSVLNCDKNALAK
+1317 TLSVLNCDKNTLAK

-1355 KECNVLAEQL
+1355 KEYNVLAEQL
-1365 SESKEQSQHLHE
+1365 SKSKEQTQQLHE

-1382 LIQLKEVRDEEIKK
+1382 LIQLKEVRDEEVKK
-1396 EEMLNNK
+1396 EEMLNSK

-1415 HSKEKNLLLQEQIQ
+1415 HIKEKNLLLQEQIQ

-1449 DSLHKEMEESK
+1449 DSLRKEMEESK

-1470 KNLKDERIKLT
+1470 KNLKDEKTKLT
-1481 QLVEERDLAV
+1481 QVVKERDLAV

-1501 QRQIFEKIEE
+1501 QRQIFEKIKE
-1511 NTGLNNQLQLLSKEM
+1511 NTGLNNQLQLLSKEV
-1526 EVLRH
+1526 EALRH

-1538 LLNEKS
+1538 LLSEKS
-1544 HECKCLQSEVAS
+1544 DECKCLQSEIAS
-1556 ARHQAETS
+1556 ARHQAEIS
-1564 ALENKKLKADIET
+1564 ALENKKLKTDIET
-1577 ISVTVNKKSEEVAAL
+1577 VNVTVIKKSEEIAAL
-1592 SSHLSQQSHSILDLK
+1592 TSHLSQQSHSILDLR

-1613 VMEKENLKITFEEKE
+1613 LMEKENLKITFEEKE
-1628 SLLSEKEALIKE
+1628 TLLSEKEALIKE
-1640 MKDKVAGEERYVE
+1640 MKDKVSGEERYVE
-1653 FIADLQHQIQT
+1653 FIADLRYQIQS
-1664 LSFEAEEL
+1664 LNFEANDL
-1672 RHTMQAKENEFKR
+1672 RHAMQEKDNEFKR

-1691 LLKDKSEE
+1691 LLKNKSEE

-1732 DSVAK
+1732 DSIAK

-1744 KVDECLGLEAQL
+1744 KVDECIGLKAQL
-1756 SALQDSCVVQEKQL
+1756 SAVQDSCVVQEKQL

-1782 LVSEKESAIN
+1782 LVSEKESTIN
-1792 SISSFSENLKM
+1792 SISTFSENLKM
-1803 QLQEKEAECGVL
+1803 QLQEKETECGVL
-1815 KKQIVELQE
+1815 KQQMVELQE
-1824 MKDNFQKE
+1824 MKENFQKE

-1864 TEKAKKD
+1864 KEKAKKD

-1882 SQVHELTQEL
+1882 SQVLELTQEL
-1892 QNSKELVHEKENA
+1892 ENSKELVREKENA
-1905 FLSLQEKIAAQY
+1905 FLSLQEKTEAQY
-1917 DLRTEL
+1917 KLRTEL
-1923 NVALEHKDEVIAGLL
+1923 NVALGHKDEVIAGLL
-1938 NSLKEKDASVQ
+1938 NSLKEKEASIQ
-1949 LAEINVNALS
+1949 LAESNVNALS

-1972 GTAMKNLSE
+1972 VTAMKNLTE
-1981 EFQEKNRKLD
+1981 EFQEKNKKLD
-1991 NHQKKIDSLTVEL
+1991 NHKKKIDSLTVEL
-2004 DSLKNEHQKALD
+2004 DCLNSEHQKALD
-2016 QINTREQE
+2016 QINTQEQE
-2024 LQQKDL
+2024 LQKKDL
-2030 AVESLRVTCA
+2030 AVESLRVTCT

-2053 NNLNSKSSQD
+2053 NNVNSKSSQD
-2063 CHDNTLLIN
+2063 CHDNVLLIN
-2072 SLQCQVESLEKEKAL
+2072 SLQCQVDSLEKEKNL

-2096 AENTQLTASQTDL
+2096 AENSQLTASQTDL

-2115 LREIHEKLETSENY
+2115 LREIHEKLETSETY

-2152 SVKGEELSNL
+2152 SVKGEELSKL

-2181 TELDRANS
+2181 AELDRANS

-2207 KDSEI
+2207 KYSEI
-2212 QSLQQEL
+2212 QTLQQEL
-2219 DLIKEQLTQSLSPL
+2219 DLIKEKLTQSLSPL
-2233 LSSRLL
+2233 LSSRFL
-2239 SKEEK
+2239 SKEKK
-2244 AQISDSELQP
+2244 APNSDSELQP

-2262 KFSTLVTAILSKEAE
+2262 EFSTLVAAILSKETE
-2277 GESLQLALLEKQ
+2277 GECLQLALLEKQ
-2289 KEIDSM
+2289 KEIDTM

-2303 SLEKQKEVL
+2303 LLEKQKEVL

-2318 MKGKYMSEME
+2318 MKGNYMSEME

-2349 EREESLTEINK
+2349 EREESLAEINK
-2360 QVEFLQDKMNKSE
+2360 QVEFLQVKMNKSE
-2373 EMVRASQEKLQVEGK
+2373 EMVRTSQEKLQAEGK
-2388 KVANLLEEMGEKD
+2388 KVASLLEEIGEKD
-2401 HLIKNLTSQVNQQKD
+2401 HLIENLTSQVNQQKD

-2445 FSEERSMLNAKLED
+2445 FSQERSTLNAKLED

-2478 GDCKKELEHNQVM
+2478 RDCKKELEHSQVM
-2491 LSSREAEVKDLM
+2491 LSSREAEFKELM
-2503 NEKEEMKCNLE
+2503 NEKEELKCNLE

-2560 DLLKQVNE
+2560 ELLKQVNE
-2568 LTDKLKLIEGQN
+2568 LTEKLKLIEGQS
-2580 NDFESHLET
+2580 NDFESHLGT

-2604 TKTLSSRASYLEE
+2604 TKTLSSRASYLVE

-2640 KSLGEKDSMLAHLQ
+2640 KSLGEKDCMLAHLQ
-2654 SMLDERARAYQEEHS
+2654 SVLDERARAYKEERS

-2679 SELKKKEELLKDCS
+2679 SELKNKEELLKNSS
-2693 LEEPCS
+2693 LEEPRS
-2699 GVGAGNECLNPS
+2699 SAGNECLNPN

-2729 ELLFMKEDMK
+2729 ELLFVKEDMK
-2739 KFQQEREEH
+2739 KIHQEREEH
-2748 LKLAADFD
+2748 MKLAADFD

-2772 WEVLQTKSKELGFNQ
+2772 WEVLQTKCKELGFNQ
-2787 LEWKELV
+2787 LEAKELV
-2794 PSKALLG
+2794 PFKALLG
-2801 EEQADPRSLE
+2801 EERADPRSLE
-2811 SDKPRNKVHIASL
+2811 SDKPRNKVQVASL
-2824 KGSENT
+2824 EESENT
-2830 VTLVPSENIELEEL
+2830 ITSVPSENIELKEL
-2844 RSDYAKL
+2844 RSNYAKL

-2861 LRKILVEFG
+2861 LRKIFVESG
-2870 DDKEETNSLKPL
+2870 NDKEETNSLKSW

-2888 QGSLLEDIK
+2888 QDSLLEDIK
-2897 HLQKKLK
+2897 HLHKKLK

-2909 TVELKAVL
+2909 TVELKAEL
-2917 EHVNDEKKALI
+2917 EHVNNEKKALI
-2928 KKSEEDYRMSQE
+2928 KKSEEDYRRSQE

-2947 EAKQEVAGKNEEIEA
+2947 EAKQEVEGKNEEIQA
-2962 LRCSLTDLKEKLGLE
+2962 LRCSLKDLKERLGLE

-3000 DLKSE
+3000 DMKSE
-3005 KEELLSSLEKSNLE
+3005 KEQLLSSLEKSNLE

-3041 SMLREKAEM
+3041 CMLREKAEM
-3050 SKPVVLGKELKEGNV
+3050 SKSVVLGKELKEENG
-3065 TEKELGEVG
+3065 TERKLGEVG

-3079 LQENLERKVTAHQL
+3079 LQGNLEGKVTALQL
-3093 SEADYSGKTK
+3093 SETDYSGKTK
-3103 LREATECEIQK
+3103 LRVATQCQIQK
-3114 KMQTVE
+3114 QMQTVE

-3127 DLNDSKAQEQRAVTE
+3127 NLDDSKAQDQRAVTE
-3142 DRSRERLQRKLQAA
+3142 ERSRERLQRKLQAA
-3156 LISRKEALRENKS
+3156 LISRKEALRENKC
-3169 LKEQVDQLMLEREE
+3169 LKEQIDQLMLEREE
-3183 LMNKTG
+3183 LVNKTG

-3203 SSAVAPLS
+3203 SNAVAPLS
-3211 GEESLA
+3211 GEEGLA

-3291 GKVADM
+3291 SKVADM
-3297 RQVIDVSRKEKQEAV
+3297 RQVIDLSRKEKQEAV
-3312 QRLREGQSEKEAL
+3312 QRLREGESEKEAL
-3325 QKHLKN
+3325 QKHLQN
-3331 LLDENEVVKN
+3331 LLDENEVIKS

-3346 SESKKMEVEELQ
+3346 GESKKMEVEELQ

-3364 IREQEA
+3364 IREQGA

-3436 VYQNDTQSKISDA
+3436 VYQNDTQSKISDV

-3455 LLKDINVLK
+3455 LLKDINVLTD
-3464 NKLSEKEQA
+3464 KLSEKEQA

-3480 RELISEKAQET
+3480 RKLISEKAQET

-3502 TKLDTEFKSLTQE
+3502 TKLDAECKSLTQE

-3585 LEELKA
+3585 LEELKE
-3591 EKSNA
+3591 EKLNA

-3607 VKIFE
+3607 VKVFE
-3612 EKVKSAQRDNNGTK
+3612 EKVKSAQRDNNGTRS
-3626 NKTKELQEL
+3626 KTKELQEL

-3683 KLAESNDKILHLK
+3683 KLAESNDEILNLK
-3696 GKLTAQVNLLDQSK
+3696 GKLTAQMNLLDQST
-3710 REVDRLKDENLN
+3710 REVDRLKDENLK

-3754 LHKSEISSLE
+3754 LHKSEISNLE
-3764 ERHSALQREKDRVMG
+3764 ERHGALEREKARAMS
-3779 EVQGLQGE
+3779 EVQGLQEE

-3799 AELNA
+3799 ADLNA

-3850 SNKRIAALQDEL
+3850 SNKRIAALQGEL
-3862 KDKITQIQELNIKYS
+3862 KDKMTQIQELNIKYF
-3877 VVEETKDELY
+3877 VVEETKDELC
-3887 LRQKSVDMQRYEELC
+3887 LRQKSVDMQHYEELC
-3902 RIKEENTFFFNRQ
+3902 RIKEENTFFLNRQ

-3972 EKEKMN
+3972 EKEKIN
-3978 AELQKQITI
+3978 AELQKQINI
-3987 SEQMKVMLNNK
+3987 SEQMKIMLNNK

-4012 ISDYLI
+4012 ISDYLMQI
-4018 QVQTQHRNQI
+4018 QTQHRNQI
-4028 KEYELQVGSLQM
+4028 KEYELQIRSLQM
-4040 EKQQAEESCQ
+4040 ERQQAEESRQ
-4050 RLENELRSLQVK
+4050 RLENELRNLQVK
-4062 AEKAGQE
+4062 AEKASQE
-4069 KAVIASEIDAFKKS
+4069 RAVIASEIDAFKKS

-4109 NQRDSLLLGNASE
+4109 NQRDSLLVGSASE

-4158 NQVLSLKDHQ
+4158 NQILSLKDHQ

-4194 KELQLSTELQKEAA
+4194 KEMQLSSELQKGAA
-4208 VTLEQE
+4208 VALEHE
-4214 NKKLASKVNDLESL
+4214 NKKLASKVSDLESL
-4228 VASLN
+4228 IASLN

-4244 LLSSESIQKKESNGQ
+4244 LLSSESIQKEESNRQ
-4259 HGGQLQKK
+4259 HGGKLQEK

-4281 EYGGTLLTLEDG
+4281 EYSGTFWTPEDG
-4293 DKPDASAEEMLLE
+4293 DKPDASAEKMLLE

-4323 AMSALQNDRDRIIED
+4323 AMTALQNDRDHIIED
-4338 FRVLQSKY
+4338 FKVLQSKY

-4365 GFKSHLI
+4365 GFKSQLMN
-4372 SILKENSLV
+4372 ILKENSLL
-4381 HGDVL
+4381 HGAVL
-4386 DAAGQVSLARVADD
+4386 DAADQVTLAQVADD
-4400 FGSVCRT
+4400 IGSVCRT
-4407 LVTRELEVSRLSA
+4407 LVSRELEVSRLSA
-4420 ECGSYAQQMEA
+4420 ECGNYVQQMEA

-4455 TSEAHQGTASFPI
+4455 TSEAKQGTASFLI
-4468 DCSSINEKNTVKNS
+4468 DCSSINEKNTVENS

-4489 GETLAKEGANLAAVE
+4489 GETLAKEGASLAAVE
-4504 ISKLKTKVDDLE
+4504 ISKLKKKVDDLE
-4516 KALHQTKAFQA
+4516 KALQQTKAFQA

-4545 EKNLLLSESQAL
+4545 EKNLLLSESQVL

-4579 QDMTGKKAL
+4579 QDMTEKKSL
-4588 PAGSTY
+4588 PAGSSY

-4601 ASLVGSAD
+4601 ASLAGSAD
-4609 GAEEIKHVLAERN
+4609 GAEEIKRVLAEKN
-4622 QLQAEL
+4622 QLQTEL

-4636 QKDLHFQQMNSKVV
+4636 QKDLHFQQINSKVM
-4650 QSAEENAVLSAQLKT
+4650 QSAEENAVLSAQLRT

-4680 QNRYVR
+4680 QNRYIR
-4686 LEREYQA
+4686 LERAYQA
-4693 MQVTAFQGAVQ
+4693 MQVTSFQGSVQ

-4716 RERSGIIVETDN
+4716 QERSGIIVEIDN
-4728 MELNELRK
+4728 MELNQLRK
-4736 RLAESEQQYES
+4736 RLAETEQQYES
-4747 VQQSLSQ
+4747 MQQSLSQ
-4754 LTEALAEERRRR
+4754 LTETLAEERRRR

-4774 LSEERSNRFEVGSYR
+4774 LSEERGNRLEVGSYR

-4823 GAISLRRWL
+4823 GALSLRRWL

-4859 LHLLVV
+4859 LHILVV
-4865 LCLAGVL
+4865 LCLTGVL

>member
-10 SPSKTAAAGSG
+10 SPSKTAAAGSR

-106 AKAEPKRAS
+106 AKAEPKKAS

-154 DAELEAQRGR
+154 DAELQAQRGR
-164 GADMDAMLAEKEKRL
+164 GADMDAMLAEKDKRL

-188 LQVACGSSDAANEI
+188 LQVACGSSDSASEI

-221 SMEILVQNLTKK
+221 SMEILVQSLTKK

-251 KNIQSKERE
+251 KNVQSKERE

-354 DNLKR
+354 ENLKR

-436 LSNSKEVKDL
+436 QSNSKEVKDL
-446 ESITKEKM
+446 ESVTKEKM

-577 HLLEWQETV
+577 HLLEWQENV

-681 GGWWPEYPSPNAGLR
+681 GGLR

-735 LQVTFGVEEEG
+735 L
-746 QLLRAVQNENE
+746 QNENE

-802 GEREQKLASTT
+802 GEREQKLVSTT

-818 VETLRKQLQEKDIL
+818 VETLRKLLQEKDSL

-854 SLYEVENVE
+854 SVYEVENVE
-863 QKTAISDLTERV
+863 QKTTISDLTERV

-931 KEALSEKDKEMSVL
+931 KEALSEKDREMSVL
-945 SLNMTEYSEQV
+945 SVNMTEYSEQV

-971 GLEEALSK
+971 GLEEAFSK

-996 DASVKMSAL
+996 DASMKMSAL
-1005 SEQSEAMRMEL
+1005 SEQSEAMRVEL

-1031 ELIRQGTENSVTIK
+1031 ELIRQSTESSVTIK
-1045 DLRSEIKASNVAY
+1045 DLRSQIKASSVAY

-1097 KSQLEENSALKEKW
+1097 KSQLEENNALKEKW

-1144 RKDEELAELSR
+1144 KKDEELAELSR
-1155 KLTEHTDHKET
+1155 KLAEHTDHMET
-1166 AEKELQEKQEL
+1166 AKKELQEKQEL
-1177 IVSLEQKL
+1177 VVSLEQKL

-1206 EACCQE
+1206 ETCCQE
-1212 LNDQLNG
+1212 LNDQLNE
-1219 MHKQI
+1219 MHKQM

-1244 LEGKQEKLAE
+1244 LEEKQEKLVE

-1298 QAVTELENKLSV
+1298 QAVAELENKLSA

-1317 TLSVLNCDKNALAK
+1317 TLSVVNCDKNALAK

-1365 SESKEQSQHLHE
+1365 SESKEQTQQLHE

-1440 SLEEKNLQN
+1440 SLEEKNLLN

-1470 KNLKDERIKLT
+1470 KNLKDEKTKLT

-1511 NTGLNNQLQLLSKEM
+1511 NTGLSNQLQLLSKEM

-1544 HECKCLQSEVAS
+1544 DECKCLQSEVAS

-1577 ISVTVNKKSEEVAAL
+1577 INVTVIKKSEEVAAL
-1592 SSHLSQQSHSILDLK
+1592 TSHLSQQSHSILDLK

-1640 MKDKVAGEERYVE
+1640 MKDRVVGEERYVE

-1664 LSFEAEEL
+1664 LNFEADEL
-1672 RHTMQAKENEFKR
+1672 RHTMQEKENEFKR

-1732 DSVAK
+1732 DSIAK
-1737 KDASLKE
+1737 KDAYLKE
-1744 KVDECLGLEAQL
+1744 KVDECMSLKAQL

-1792 SISSFSENLKM
+1792 SISTFSENLKM
-1803 QLQEKEAECGVL
+1803 QLQEKETECGDL
-1815 KKQIVELQE
+1815 KKQMVELQE
-1824 MKDNFQKE
+1824 MKENFQKE

-1864 TEKAKKD
+1864 TEKARKD

-1923 NVALEHKDEVIAGLL
+1923 KVALGQKDEVIAGLL
-1938 NSLKEKDASVQ
+1938 NSLKEKDISVQ
-1949 LAEINVNALS
+1949 SAESSVNALS

-1972 GTAMKNLSE
+1972 GTAVKNLSE
-1981 EFQEKNRKLD
+1981 EFQEKNRELD

-2016 QINTREQE
+2016 QINTQEQE

-2053 NNLNSKSSQD
+2053 NNVSSKSSQD
-2063 CHDNTLLIN
+2063 SHDNALLIN
-2072 SLQCQVESLEKEKAL
+2072 SLQCQVESLEKEKKL

-2207 KDSEI
+2207 KDSKI

-2219 DLIKEQLTQSLSPL
+2219 ALINEQLTQSLSPL

-2244 AQISDSELQP
+2244 AQMSDSELQP
-2254 TDSKTQLE
+2254 TDSKAQLE
-2262 KFSTLVTAILSKEAE
+2262 KFSTLVAAILSKETE
-2277 GESLQLALLEKQ
+2277 GERLQLALLEKQ
-2289 KEIDSM
+2289 KEIDTM

-2349 EREESLTEINK
+2349 EREESLAEINK

-2373 EMVRASQEKLQVEGK
+2373 ETVRTSQEKLQAEGK
-2388 KVANLLEEMGEKD
+2388 KVANLLEEIEEKD
-2401 HLIKNLTSQVNQQKD
+2401 HVIENLTSQVNQQKD

-2445 FSEERSMLNAKLED
+2445 FSEERSTLNAKLED

-2491 LSSREAEVKDLM
+2491 LSSREAEFKDLM

-2552 EKEQKKAE
+2552 EQEQKKAE
-2560 DLLKQVNE
+2560 KLLKQVNE

-2617 LQHNIAELND
+2617 LQRNIAELND

-2640 KSLGEKDSMLAHLQ
+2640 KSLGQKDSMLTHLQ
-2654 SMLDERARAYQEEHS
+2654 SMLDERARAYQEERS

-2679 SELKKKEELLKDCS
+2679 SELKKKEELLKDSS

-2699 GVGAGNECLNPS
+2699 GAGDGNECLNPS

-2729 ELLFMKEDMK
+2729 ELLLMKEDMK
-2739 KFQQEREEH
+2739 KIQQERDEH
-2748 LKLAADFD
+2748 MKLATDFD

-2772 WEVLQTKSKELGFNQ
+2772 WEVLQTKSKELGFNE

-2824 KGSENT
+2824 KESENT
-2830 VTLVPSENIELEEL
+2830 VTSVPSENIELKEL
-2844 RSDYAKL
+2844 RSDYAQL

-2870 DDKEETNSLKPL
+2870 DDKEETNSLKSL

-2928 KKSEEDYRMSQE
+2928 KKSEEDYRISQE
-2940 ELQRSQI
+2940 ELQRSRI

-3000 DLKSE
+3000 DMKSE
-3005 KEELLSSLEKSNLE
+3005 KEELLSSLEKSSLE
-3019 LIKMKKEV
+3019 LVKLKKEV

-3041 SMLREKAEM
+3041 CMLREKAEM
-3050 SKPVVLGKELKEGNV
+3050 SKPVVLGKELKEGNG
-3065 TEKELGEVG
+3065 TEKELREVG
-3074 SESNS
+3074 SERNS
-3079 LQENLERKVTAHQL
+3079 PQENLERKVTALQL
-3093 SEADYSGKTK
+3093 SETDYPGKTK

-3114 KMQTVE
+3114 QMQTVE

-3142 DRSRERLQRKLQAA
+3142 ERSREHLQRKLQAA

-3169 LKEQVDQLMLEREE
+3169 LKEQIDQLMLEREE
-3183 LMNKTG
+3183 LVNKTG

-3203 SSAVAPLS
+3203 SGAVAPLS

-3291 GKVADM
+3291 SKVADM

-3312 QRLREGQSEKEAL
+3312 QKVREGQSEKEAL
-3325 QKHLKN
+3325 QKHLNN
-3331 LLDENEVVKN
+3331 LLDENEVIKN

-3346 SESKKMEVEELQ
+3346 GESKKMEVEELQ

-3480 RELISEKAQET
+3480 RELILEKAQET

-3683 KLAESNDKILHLK
+3683 KLAESNDEILHLK
-3696 GKLTAQVNLLDQSK
+3696 GKLTAQMNLLDQSK

-3754 LHKSEISSLE
+3754 LHSEISSLE
-3764 ERHSALQREKDRVMG
+3764 ERNGALQREKDRVLG

-3787 VSTKDSQ
+3787 VSTRDSQ

-3862 KDKITQIQELNIKYS
+3862 KDKMIQIQELNIKYS

-3953 KALESNFTR
+3953 KALENNFTR

-3978 AELQKQITI
+3978 AELQKQMTI

-4028 KEYELQVGSLQM
+4028 KEYELQVRSLQK

-4050 RLENELRSLQVK
+4050 RLENELRNLQVK

-4109 NQRDSLLLGNASE
+4109 NQRDSLLLGSASE

-4179 IKSLEHEKYDLQKQI
+4179 IKNLEHEKYDLQKQI
-4194 KELQLSTELQKEAA
+4194 KEMQLSTELQKGAA
-4208 VTLEQE
+4208 LTLEHE
-4214 NKKLASKVNDLESL
+4214 NKKLASKVSDLESL
-4228 VASLN
+4228 IASLN

-4259 HGGQLQKK
+4259 HGGKPQKK

-4281 EYGGTLLTLEDG
+4281 EYSGTLLTLEDG
-4293 DKPDASAEEMLLE
+4293 DKPDASSEKMLFE

-4323 AMSALQNDRDRIIED
+4323 AMTALQNDRDRIIED
-4338 FRVLQSKY
+4338 FKVLQSKY

-4365 GFKSHLI
+4365 GFKSRLI
-4372 SILKENSLV
+4372 SILKENSFL
-4381 HGDVL
+4381 HGAVL
-4386 DAAGQVSLARVADD
+4386 DAAGQVSLAQVADD

-4407 LVTRELEVSRLSA
+4407 LVSRELEVSRLSA
-4420 ECGSYAQQMEA
+4420 QCGNYAQQMEA

-4455 TSEAHQGTASFPI
+4455 TSEAKQGTASFPI

-4545 EKNLLLSESQAL
+4545 EKSLLLSESQAL

-4563 TVAEKDRQ
+4563 MVAEKDRQ

-4579 QDMTGKKAL
+4579 QDMIGNKSL
-4588 PAGSTY
+4588 PAGNTY

-4609 GAEEIKHVLAERN
+4609 GAEEMKHVLAEKN

-4665 LSQTLRDNQLHYTDL
+4665 LSQTLRDSQLHYTDL

-4693 MQVTAFQGAVQ
+4693 MQVTSFQGSVQ

-4747 VQQSLSQ
+4747 MQQSLSQ
-4754 LTEALAEERRRR
+4754 LTETLAEERRRR

-4814 HVVVRKMKG
+4814 HVVVRKMRG
-4823 GAISLRRWL
+4823 GALSLRRWL

-4845 RAKSRYLFLTYLVT
+4845 RAKSRYLFLTYLLT

-4865 LCLAGVL
+4865 LCLSGVL

>member
-10 SPSKTAAAGSG
+10 SPSRRAAAGSG
-21 DVGSA
+21 D
-26 AVTDLTEQLT
+26 VTDLTEQLT

-69 ADAKISKLKLQNKA
+69 ADAKLSKLKLQNKA

-106 AKAEPKRAS
+106 AKAEPKKAS

-154 DAELEAQRGR
+154 DAELEAQRSR
-164 GADMDAMLAEKEKRL
+164 GADMDAMLAEKEKKL

-188 LQVACGSSDAANEI
+188 LQVACGSSDATKEI

-207 ELKNQLAAKESSLQ
+207 ELKNQLAAKESSLR

-251 KNIQSKERE
+251 KNTQSKERE
-260 HFQGKEAKYM
+260 HFQGKEATYM
-270 ENIRVFQ
+270 ENIHLFQ

-345 KDQQLKENN
+345 KDQQLKEINE
-354 DNLKR
+354 NLKR

-389 ELEMTKVKAKY
+389 ELEMTKVKEKY

-428 VAELSAGG
+428 VAELSGG
-436 LSNSKEVKDL
+436 GQSESKEVKDL

-454 EELEVQVK
+454 EDLEVQVK

-502 VSALSNRVSELEVEN
+502 ASALSNRVSELEVEN
-517 EELQSKLQSLHEI
+517 EELQSKLQSLLEI
-530 GTQNEELL
+530 RTQNEELL

-577 HLLEWQETV
+577 QLLEWQENV

-626 ELATVQGVGRLQQ
+626 ELATAQGMGRLQQ

-735 LQVTFGVEEEG
+735 LQ
-746 QLLRAVQNENE
+746 NENE

-802 GEREQKLASTT
+802 GEREQKLVSTT

-818 VETLRKQLQEKDIL
+818 IETLRKLLQEKDIL
-832 NKELGEKFVHVEQK
+832 NKELGEKFVHAEQK
-846 LNEALKKC
+846 LTEALKKC
-854 SLYEVENVE
+854 SVYEVENVE
-863 QKTAISDLTERV
+863 QKTAINDLTERV

-931 KEALSEKDKEMSVL
+931 KEALAEKDREMSVL

-956 MILKHQVQ
+956 VILKHQAQ

-986 LKEVQTADVR
+986 LKEVQSADVR
-996 DASVKMSAL
+996 DASVKISAL
-1005 SEQSEAMRMEL
+1005 SEQSDTMRMEL
-1016 ERARAENEA
+1016 ERVRAENEA

-1031 ELIRQGTENSVTIK
+1031 ELIRQSTENSVTIK
-1045 DLRSEIKASNVAY
+1045 DLLSEIKANNVAY
-1058 HNKITECESQIALL
+1058 HSKLTECESQITLL

-1085 TEDKQRKEMEHL
+1085 TEDKQRKETEYL
-1097 KSQLEENSALKEKW
+1097 KSQLEESNALKEKW
-1111 NCLLKEKESK
+1111 NSLLKEKESK

-1131 IKDSY
+1131 VKDSY
-1136 NKLVLENT
+1136 NKLVLENAK
-1144 RKDEELAELSR
+1144 KDEELAELSG
-1155 KLTEHTDHKET
+1155 KLTEHTDHEET
-1166 AEKELQEKQEL
+1166 AKKELQEKQEL
-1177 IVSLEQKL
+1177 IISLEQKL

-1206 EACCQE
+1206 EMCCKE
-1212 LNDQLNG
+1212 LNDQLNEI
-1219 MHKQI
+1219 HKQV
-1224 KKWEIETQEKASAN
+1224 KKWEMETQEKASAN
-1238 NQLQAD
+1238 NKLQAD

-1254 QIKANE
+1254 QINANE
-1260 YLKKSIGTMENEKE
+1260 YLKKSIGTMEKEKE
-1274 QLIRENENLS
+1274 QLLRENENLS
-1284 KLLDVKECELLKKI
+1284 KLLDVKESELLKKT
-1298 QAVTELENKLSV
+1298 QAVAELENKLSV

-1317 TLSVLNCDKNALAK
+1317 TLSVLNCDKNTLAK
-1331 EIEQLSV
+1331 EMEQLSV

-1365 SESKEQSQHLHE
+1365 SESKEQTQQLHE

-1382 LIQLKEVRDEEIKK
+1382 LIQLKEIRDEEIKK

-1403 LSECSGLIQELS
+1403 LSECGGLIKELS
-1415 HSKEKNLLLQEQIQ
+1415 HSKERNLLLQEQIQ

-1435 ETANK
+1435 EAANR

-1449 DSLHKEMEESK
+1449 DSLRKEVEESK

-1470 KNLKDERIKLT
+1470 KNLKDEKTKLT
-1481 QLVEERDLAV
+1481 QLVEERVLSL
-1491 KSQGSELEKF
+1491 KSQGSELEKL
-1501 QRQIFEKIEE
+1501 QRQVFEKMEE
-1511 NTGLNNQLQLLSKEM
+1511 NTVLNSQLQLLSKEV

-1538 LLNEKS
+1538 LLSEKS
-1544 HECKCLQSEVAS
+1544 HECKCLQSEITS
-1556 ARHQAETS
+1556 ARHQVQTA
-1564 ALENKKLKADIET
+1564 ALENEKLKADIET
-1577 ISVTVNKKSEEVAAL
+1577 VNVTVIKKSEEIAAL
-1592 SSHLSQQSHSILDLK
+1592 TSHLSQQSHNILDLK
-1607 DQIDSL
+1607 DQIDNL
-1613 VMEKENLKITFEEKE
+1613 LIEKENLKITFEEKE
-1628 SLLSEKEALIKE
+1628 ALISEKEALIQE
-1640 MKDKVAGEERYVE
+1640 VKDKVAGEERYVE
-1653 FIADLQHQIQT
+1653 FIADLRYQIQA
-1664 LSFEAEEL
+1664 LNFETDEL
-1672 RHTMQAKENEFKR
+1672 RRAMQEKEN
-1685 QAQEFK
+1685 EFK

-1727 ASQLN
+1727 LSQLN
-1732 DSVAK
+1732 DSIVL
-1737 KDASLKE
+1737 KDASLKQRAR
-1744 KVDECLGLEAQL
+1744 KCNSLKAQL
-1756 SALQDSCVVQEKQL
+1756 SEVRDSCAVQEKQL
-1770 QLLASEAEQLKV
+1770 QLLAAEAEQLKV

-1792 SISSFSENLKM
+1792 TISIFSENLKM
-1803 QLQEKEAECGVL
+1803 RLQEKETECDVL
-1815 KKQIVELQE
+1815 KKQVVELQE
-1824 MKDNFQKE
+1824 MKENFQKE
-1832 IEHQKNVIIEMD
+1832 IEHQKNVIIKMD

-1864 TEKAKKD
+1864 KEKSRKD
-1871 EEKTHLISQLQ
+1871 EEKTHLVSQLQ

-1892 QNSKELVHEKENA
+1892 QNSKELVHEKEDA
-1905 FLSLQEKIAAQY
+1905 FLSLQEKIETQY
-1917 DLRTEL
+1917 LLRTEL
-1923 NVALEHKDEVIAGLL
+1923 NVALGRKDEVITGLL

-1949 LAEINVNALS
+1949 LAESSVNALS

-1972 GTAMKNLSE
+1972 GTAMKKLTE
-1981 EFQEKNRKLD
+1981 EFQEKNEKLD

-2024 LQQKDL
+2024 LQQKEL

-2053 NNLNSKSSQD
+2053 NNVSSKSSQD
-2063 CHDNTLLIN
+2063 CHDNALLIN
-2072 SLQCQVESLEKEKAL
+2072 SLQCQVESLEKEKNL

-2115 LREIHEKLETSENY
+2115 LQEIHEKLETSENY

-2152 SVKGEELSNL
+2152 SVKGEELSKL
-2162 ELKCQTLELSL
+2162 ELKCQTLEQSL

-2181 TELDRANS
+2181 TELGRANS

-2198 SSLESEMKS
+2198 SSLGSAMES
-2207 KDSEI
+2207 KDSKI

-2219 DLIKEQLTQSLSPL
+2219 DLIKEKLTLSLSPL
-2233 LSSRLL
+2233 LSSGLFC
-2239 SKEEK
+2239 KEKK
-2244 AQISDSELQP
+2244 AQISDPELQP

-2262 KFSTLVTAILSKEAE
+2262 KFSALVAAILSKETE
-2277 GESLQLALLEKQ
+2277 GERLQLALLEKQ
-2289 KEIDSM
+2289 KEIDTM

-2303 SLEKQKEVL
+2303 SLEKQNEVL

-2318 MKGKYMSEME
+2318 MKGKYTSEME
-2328 CLSKEMVS
+2328 RLSKEMVS
-2336 LKETVGKQECLLK
+2336 LKETLGEQECLLK
-2349 EREESLTEINK
+2349 EREESLAEIKK
-2360 QVEFLQDKMNKSE
+2360 QVAFHQDKMNESE
-2373 EMVRASQEKLQVEGK
+2373 EMVRSSQEKLQAEAK
-2388 KVANLLEEMGEKD
+2388 KVASLLEEVGEKD
-2401 HLIKNLTSQVNQQKD
+2401 HLIKNLMSQVNQQKD

-2439 SNEMLN
+2439 SNEMLS
-2445 FSEERSMLNAKLED
+2445 FSEERSTLVAKLQG

-2491 LSSREAEVKDLM
+2491 LSSREAEFKELM

-2552 EKEQKKAE
+2552 EKERKKAE
-2560 DLLKQVNE
+2560 ELLKQVNE
-2568 LTDKLKLIEGQN
+2568 LTDKLKLIEGQK
-2580 NDFESHLET
+2580 NDFESHLGT

-2604 TKTLSSRASYLEE
+2604 TKTLSSRASSLEE

-2627 VIAEKQNVCEQNL
+2627 VIAEKQNLCEQNL
-2640 KSLGEKDSMLAHLQ
+2640 KSLGEKDCMLAHLQ
-2654 SMLDERARAYQEEHS
+2654 SVLNERARAYQEEHS
-2669 QLLLTLEEVK
+2669 QLLSTLEKVK
-2679 SELKKKEELLKDCS
+2679 SELKKKEELLKKSS
-2693 LEEPCS
+2693 LEEPGS
-2699 GVGAGNECLNPS
+2699 NAGDMNECLNPN

-2729 ELLFMKEDMK
+2729 QLLVMKEDRK

-2748 LKLAADFD
+2748 MKLAADFD
-2756 DQKTHLEQL
+2756 EQKTHLEQL

-2772 WEVLQTKSKELGFNQ
+2772 WEVLQTKCKELGINQ
-2787 LEWKELV
+2787 LEGKV
-2794 PSKALLG
+2794 PPKALLG
-2801 EEQADPRSLE
+2801 EEQADPRNLE
-2811 SDKPRNKVHIASL
+2811 SDKPRNMVQVASL
-2824 KGSENT
+2824 KEPENLIT
-2830 VTLVPSENIELEEL
+2830 AVPSEDTELKEL

-2861 LRKILVEFG
+2861 LRKILAEFS
-2870 DDKEETNSLKPL
+2870 DDKEETISLKSL
-2882 RQEEQC
+2882 REQGQC

-2897 HLQKKLK
+2897 RLWIKLQ
-2904 AHQTE
+2904 AHETE
-2909 TVELKAVL
+2909 TVGLKAAL
-2917 EHVNDEKKALI
+2917 EHVNNEKKALI
-2928 KKSEEDYRMSQE
+2928 QKSEEDYRMSQE
-2940 ELQRSQI
+2940 ELQRSRI
-2947 EAKQEVAGKNEEIEA
+2947 EAKQEVAEKNEEIEA
-2962 LRCSLTDLKEKLGLE
+2962 LKCSLTDLKEELGLE

-2982 KAIKE
+2982 KAVRE

-3000 DLKSE
+3000 DMKSE
-3005 KEELLSSLEKSNLE
+3005 KEHLLSSLEKSNLE
-3019 LIKMKKEV
+3019 LVKMKKEV
-3027 EHFSEENKNLVAEL
+3027 EDIREENKNLVAEL
-3041 SMLREKAEM
+3041 HMLREKAEI
-3050 SKPVVLGKELKEGNV
+3050 SKPVVSGKELKGENGA
-3065 TEKELGEVG
+3065 EKELGEVG

-3079 LQENLERKVTAHQL
+3079 LGGNLEGKVTAVPL
-3093 SEADYSGKTK
+3093 SETGYSGKTK
-3103 LREATECEIQK
+3103 LREATECEIQEQ
-3114 KMQTVE
+3114 MQTME

-3127 DLNDSKAQEQRAVTE
+3127 NLNDSKAQEQRAVTE
-3142 DRSRERLQRKLQAA
+3142 EKSRERLQRKLQAA
-3156 LISRKEALRENKS
+3156 LISRKEALRENRC
-3169 LKEQVDQLMLEREE
+3169 LKEKIDQLMLEREE
-3183 LMNKTG
+3183 LVNKTG
-3189 MLEHL
+3189 VLEHL

-3203 SSAVAPLS
+3203 SSAVASLS
-3211 GEESLA
+3211 GEGSLA

-3291 GKVADM
+3291 SKVADM
-3297 RQVIDVSRKEKQEAV
+3297 RQVIDLSRKEKQEAV

-3325 QKHLKN
+3325 QKQLQS
-3331 LLDENEVVKN
+3331 LLDENEFIKN

-3346 SESKKMEVEELQ
+3346 GESRKMEVEELQ

-3364 IREQEA
+3364 ICEQEA

-3377 RLCELTEQNHQLMEE
+3377 RLCELTGQNHQLMEE
-3392 NEQLKQTSEN
+3392 NEQLKQTSDN

-3416 LHNNITVTKAALGE
+3416 LHNDITVTKAALGE
-3430 LQVQME
+3430 LQGQME

-3455 LLKDINVLK
+3455 LLKDISVLK
-3464 NKLSEKEQA
+3464 DKLSEKEQA

-3480 RELISEKAQET
+3480 RNLISGKAQET

-3502 TKLDTEFKSLTQE
+3502 TKLDMECKSLTQE

-3542 SSYKVKSEREFLETE
+3542 SSYKVKSEKEFLETE

-3569 DRMKSAQV
+3569 DRMKSVQV

-3591 EKSNA
+3591 EKSNV

-3668 SKNEKFEKDLSNASE
+3668 SKNEKVEKDLSNASE
-3683 KLAESNDKILHLK
+3683 KLAQSNDEILHLK
-3696 GKLTAQVNLLDQSK
+3696 GELSAEMNLLDQSK
-3710 REVDRLKDENLN
+3710 REVDRLKSENLN

-3742 RELEFHLQQLKL
+3742 RELEFNLQQLKL
-3754 LHKSEISSLE
+3754 LHRSEISDLE
-3764 ERHSALQREKDRVMG
+3764 ERHGALEREKDRAMS
-3779 EVQGLQGE
+3779 EVQGLQEE
-3787 VSTKDSQ
+3787 VSRKDSQ

-3799 AELNA
+3799 ADLNA

-3887 LRQKSVDMQRYEELC
+3887 LRQKSVDTQRYEELC

-3938 LNHLIENSKSAGREI
+3938 LNHLIESSKSAGREI
-3953 KALESNFTR
+3953 KALENNFTR

-3972 EKEKMN
+3972 EKEKMS
-3978 AELQKQITI
+3978 AELQKQMTI
-3987 SEQMKVMLNNK
+3987 SEQMKIMLSNK

-4005 ISSKGDE
+4005 ISAKGDE

-4028 KEYELQVGSLQM
+4028 KDYELQLRSLQM
-4040 EKQQAEESCQ
+4040 ERQQAEESCQ
-4050 RLENELRSLQVK
+4050 RLENELRNLQVK
-4062 AEKAGQE
+4062 AEKASQD
-4069 KAVIASEIDAFKKS
+4069 KAAIASEVDAFKKS

-4091 DDLFT
+4091 DDLFS

-4109 NQRDSLLLGNASE
+4109 NQRDSLLVGSASE
-4122 TNSLKQELR
+4122 TNALKQELR

-4168 LKDLLKQKLEC
+4168 LKDLLKQKLDC

-4194 KELQLSTELQKEAA
+4194 KEMQLSSELQRGAA
-4208 VTLEQE
+4208 VALEHE
-4214 NKKLASKVNDLESL
+4214 NKKLASKVGDLESL
-4228 VASLN
+4228 IASLN

-4244 LLSSESIQKKESNGQ
+4244 LLSSETIQKKESNGQ
-4259 HGGQLQKK
+4259 REEKLQKK
-4267 VQELQKSRGRNADE
+4267 AQEELWKPRGRNADG
-4281 EYGGTLLTLEDG
+4281 EYSGALLKLEDG
-4293 DKPDASAEEMLLE
+4293 DNPDASAEKMLLE
-4306 VQSQNRELRS
+4306 VQSQNSELRS

-4323 AMSALQNDRDRIIED
+4323 AMTALQNDRDRIIED
-4338 FRVLQSKY
+4338 FKALQSRY
-4346 TSELKT
+4346 TSELKA

-4365 GFKSHLI
+4365 GFKSQLL
-4372 SILKENSLV
+4372 SILRENSLLC
-4381 HGDVL
+4381 GAVL
-4386 DAAGQVSLARVADD
+4386 DAADQVTLAQVADD
-4400 FGSVCRT
+4400 IGSVCRT
-4407 LVTRELEVSRLSA
+4407 LVSRELEVSRLSA
-4420 ECGSYAQQMEA
+4420 ECGSYVQQIEA

-4441 DRDKLLQELSHQKV
+4441 DRDKLLQELSHQK
-4455 TSEAHQGTASFPI
+4455 
-4468 DCSSINEKNTVKNS
+4468 
-4482 LDVPQNN
+4482 
-4489 GETLAKEGANLAAVE
+4489 AKEGASLAAVE

-4557 RNQCQI
+4557 RNQWQI

-4579 QDMTGKKAL
+4579 QDVIGKKSL
-4588 PAGSTY
+4588 PAGSSY
-4594 PVKALET
+4594 PVQALET
-4601 ASLVGSAD
+4601 ASLAGNAD
-4609 GAEEIKHVLAERN
+4609 GAEEIKCVLAEKN
-4622 QLQAEL
+4622 QLQSEL

-4636 QKDLHFQQMNSKVV
+4636 QKDLHFQQINSKVV

-4680 QNRYVR
+4680 QNRYLR

-4693 MQVTAFQGAVQ
+4693 MQVTSFQGSVQ

-4716 RERSGIIVETDN
+4716 QERSGIIVEIDN

-4747 VQQSLSQ
+4747 LQQGLSQ
-4754 LTEALAEERRRR
+4754 LTEMLAEEKRRR

-4774 LSEERSNRFEVGSYR
+4774 LSEERNNRFEAGSYS
-4789 SVPSDYTVQMED
+4789 SVPSDYTVQMEA
-4801 EEEREALIINPSE
+4801 EEEREALILNPSE
-4814 HVVVRKMKG
+4814 HVVVRKVKG
-4823 GAISLRRWL
+4823 GALSLRRWL

-4859 LHLLVV
+4859 LHLLVL
-4865 LCLAGVL
+4865 LCLTGVL

>member
-10 SPSKTAAAGSG
+10 SPSKTAAAGSR
-21 DVGSA
+21 DVGST
-26 AVTDLTEQLT
+26 AVTDLTEQLM

-69 ADAKISKLKLQNKA
+69 ADAKLSKLKLQNKA

-106 AKAEPKRAS
+106 AKAEPKKAS

-154 DAELEAQRGR
+154 DAELEAQRSR

-188 LQVACGSSDAANEI
+188 LQVACGSSDAANQI

-207 ELKNQLAAKESSLQ
+207 ELKNQLTAKESSLQ

-260 HFQGKEAKYM
+260 HFQGKEATYM
-270 ENIRVFQ
+270 ENIRMFQ

-345 KDQQLKENN
+345 KDQQLKEINE
-354 DNLKR
+354 NLKR

-389 ELEMTKVKAKY
+389 ELEITKVKAKY

-428 VAELSAGG
+428 VAELSGG
-436 LSNSKEVKDL
+436 GQSNSKEVKDL
-446 ESITKEKM
+446 ESVTKEKM
-454 EELEVQVK
+454 EDLEVQVK

-577 HLLEWQETV
+577 QLLEWQENVT
-586 PESEES
+586 ESEES
-592 RDQVREEKS
+592 RDQVQEEKS

-626 ELATVQGVGRLQQ
+626 ELATVQGMGRLQQ

-681 GGWWPEYPSPNAGLR
+681 GGLR

-802 GEREQKLASTT
+802 GEREQKLVSTT

-818 VETLRKQLQEKDIL
+818 VETLRKLLQEKDIL
-832 NKELGEKFVHVEQK
+832 NKELGEKFVHAEQK

-854 SLYEVENVE
+854 SVYEVENVE

-883 KQDSVVESMQLDL
+883 KQDSMVESMQLDL

-931 KEALSEKDKEMSVL
+931 KEALSEKDREMSVL

-964 CKEEEMR
+964 CKEEELR

-996 DASVKMSAL
+996 DASLKISAL
-1005 SEQSEAMRMEL
+1005 SEQSDTMRMEL

-1031 ELIRQGTENSVTIK
+1031 ELIRQSTENSVTIK
-1045 DLRSEIKASNVAY
+1045 DLRSEIKANNVAY
-1058 HNKITECESQIALL
+1058 HNNLAECESQIALL

-1085 TEDKQRKEMEHL
+1085 TEDKQRKEMECL
-1097 KSQLEENSALKEKW
+1097 KSQLEENNALKEKW

-1136 NKLVLENT
+1136 NKLALENAK
-1144 RKDEELAELSR
+1144 KDEELAELSR
-1155 KLTEHTDHKET
+1155 KLTEHSDHEET
-1166 AEKELQEKQEL
+1166 AKKELQEKQEL
-1177 IVSLEQKL
+1177 IISLEQKL
-1185 GALEKQNEETK
+1185 GGLEKQNEETK
-1196 LKLIGDLKAK
+1196 LKLIWDLKAK
-1206 EACCQE
+1206 ETCCKE
-1212 LNDQLNG
+1212 LNDQLSEIN
-1219 MHKQI
+1219 KQI

-1238 NQLQAD
+1238 SQLQAD
-1244 LEGKQEKLAE
+1244 LEGKEEKLAE

-1298 QAVTELENKLSV
+1298 QAVAELESKLSV

-1317 TLSVLNCDKNALAK
+1317 TLSVLNCNKNTLAK

-1338 VAKQKESSVA
+1338 AAKQKESSAA

-1365 SESKEQSQHLHE
+1365 SESKEQTQQLHE

-1382 LIQLKEVRDEEIKK
+1382 LIQLKEIRDEEIKK

-1435 ETANK
+1435 ETARK

-1449 DSLHKEMEESK
+1449 DSLRKEVEESK
-1460 LCVVELQDEI
+1460 LCFVELQEEI
-1470 KNLKDERIKLT
+1470 KNLKVEKTKLT

-1501 QRQIFEKIEE
+1501 QRQIFDKMEE

-1526 EVLRH
+1526 ELLRH

-1538 LLNEKS
+1538 LLSEKS
-1544 HECKCLQSEVAS
+1544 DECKCLQSEIAS
-1556 ARHQAETS
+1556 VSHQAETS

-1577 ISVTVNKKSEEVAAL
+1577 VNVTVIKKSEEIAAL
-1592 SSHLSQQSHSILDLK
+1592 TSHLSQQSHSILDLK

-1613 VMEKENLKITFEEKE
+1613 LMEKENLKITFEEKE
-1628 SLLSEKEALIKE
+1628 TLLSEKEALIKE
-1640 MKDKVAGEERYVE
+1640 MKDRVLGEERYVE
-1653 FIADLQHQIQT
+1653 FIADLQYQIQT
-1664 LSFEAEEL
+1664 LNFEADEL
-1672 RHTMQAKENEFKR
+1672 RHAMQEKENELKR
-1685 QAQEFK
+1685 QGQEFK

-1732 DSVAK
+1732 DSIAK

-1744 KVDECLGLEAQL
+1744 KVDECIGLKAQL
-1756 SALQDSCVVQEKQL
+1756 SAVQDSCVVQEKQL

-1782 LVSEKESAIN
+1782 LVSEKESTIN
-1792 SISSFSENLKM
+1792 SISTFSENLKM
-1803 QLQEKEAECGVL
+1803 QLQEKETECGVL
-1815 KKQIVELQE
+1815 KKQMVELHE
-1824 MKDNFQKE
+1824 MKENFQKE
-1832 IEHQKNVIIEMD
+1832 IERQKNVIVEMD

-1864 TEKAKKD
+1864 KEKAKKD

-1882 SQVHELTQEL
+1882 SQVLELTQEL
-1892 QNSKELVHEKENA
+1892 GNSKELVREKENA
-1905 FLSLQEKIAAQY
+1905 FLSLQEKSEAQY
-1917 DLRTEL
+1917 KLRTEL
-1923 NVALEHKDEVIAGLL
+1923 NVALGHKDEVIAGLF
-1938 NSLKEKDASVQ
+1938 NSLKEKDASIQ
-1949 LAEINVNALS
+1949 LAESNVNALS

-1972 GTAMKNLSE
+1972 GTAMKNLTE
-1981 EFQEKNRKLD
+1981 EFQEKNKKLD

-2004 DSLKNEHQKALD
+2004 DSLKSEHQKALD

-2030 AVESLRVTCA
+2030 AVESLRVTCT

-2053 NNLNSKSSQD
+2053 NNVNSKSSQD
-2063 CHDNTLLIN
+2063 CHDNMLLIN
-2072 SLQCQVESLEKEKAL
+2072 SLQCQVESLEKEKSL
-2087 LQDDVGKLM
+2087 LQDDVGRLM
-2096 AENTQLTASQTDL
+2096 AENTQLTASQTDM

-2115 LREIHEKLETSENY
+2115 LQEIHEKLETSENY

-2152 SVKGEELSNL
+2152 SVKGEELSKL
-2162 ELKCQTLELSL
+2162 QLKCQTLELSL
-2173 LESENKWV
+2173 VASENKWV

-2219 DLIKEQLTQSLSPL
+2219 DLIKEKLTQSLSPL
-2233 LSSRLL
+2233 LSSRFL
-2239 SKEEK
+2239 SKEK
-2244 AQISDSELQP
+2244 RAPISDCELQP

-2262 KFSTLVTAILSKEAE
+2262 KISTLVAAILSKETE
-2277 GESLQLALLEKQ
+2277 GERLQLVLLEKQ
-2289 KEIDSM
+2289 KEIDTM
-2295 KDELRSME
+2295 KDKLRSME
-2303 SLEKQKEVL
+2303 SLEKQKEEL

-2349 EREESLTEINK
+2349 EREESLAEINK
-2360 QVEFLQDKMNKSE
+2360 QVEYLQDKMNKSE
-2373 EMVRASQEKLQVEGK
+2373 EMVRTSQEKLQAEGK
-2388 KVANLLEEMGEKD
+2388 KVASLLEEIGEKD
-2401 HLIKNLTSQVNQQKD
+2401 HLIENLTSQVNQQKD

-2445 FSEERSMLNAKLED
+2445 FSEERSTLNAKLED

-2478 GDCKKELEHNQVM
+2478 GDCKKELEHHQVM
-2491 LSSREAEVKDLM
+2491 LSSRETEFKDLM
-2503 NEKEEMKCNLE
+2503 NEKEELKCNLE

-2560 DLLKQVNE
+2560 ELLKQVNE
-2568 LTDKLKLIEGQN
+2568 LTDKLKLIEGQS
-2580 NDFESHLET
+2580 NDFESHLGT
-2589 LKQQLVEKDAKISDL
+2589 LKQELVEKDAKISDL

-2617 LQHNIAELND
+2617 LQHNVAELND
-2627 VIAEKQNVCEQNL
+2627 VITEKQNVCEQNL
-2640 KSLGEKDSMLAHLQ
+2640 KSLGEKDCMLAHLQ
-2654 SMLDERARAYQEEHS
+2654 SVLDERARTYQEERS

-2679 SELKKKEELLKDCS
+2679 SELKKKEELLKDSS
-2693 LEEPCS
+2693 LEEPRS
-2699 GVGAGNECLNPS
+2699 STGDGNEYLNPN

-2739 KFQQEREEH
+2739 KIQQERQEH
-2748 LKLAADFD
+2748 MN
-2756 DQKTHLEQL
+2756 LEQL

-2772 WEVLQTKSKELGFNQ
+2772 WEVLQKKCKELGFDQ
-2787 LEWKELV
+2787 LEAKELV

-2801 EEQADPRSLE
+2801 EEQADPGSLE
-2811 SDKPRNKVHIASL
+2811 SDKPRNKVQVASL
-2824 KGSENT
+2824 KESENT
-2830 VTLVPSENIELEEL
+2830 VTSVPSENTDLKEL
-2844 RSDYAKL
+2844 RSNYAKL

-2870 DDKEETNSLKPL
+2870 DDKEETNSLKSL

-2888 QGSLLEDIK
+2888 QGSLLEVIK

-2909 TVELKAVL
+2909 TVELKAML
-2917 EHVNDEKKALI
+2917 EHVDNEKKALI
-2928 KKSEEDYRMSQE
+2928 KKSEEDCRMSQE
-2940 ELQRSQI
+2940 ELQRSRI
-2947 EAKQEVAGKNEEIEA
+2947 EAKQEVAGKNEEIEE

-2987 GQEEAHHYKTAFE
+2987 GEEEAHHYKTAFE
-3000 DLKSE
+3000 DMKSE
-3005 KEELLSSLEKSNLE
+3005 KEQLLSSLEKSNLE
-3019 LIKMKKEV
+3019 LIKLKKEV

-3041 SMLREKAEM
+3041 CMLREKAEM
-3050 SKPVVLGKELKEGNV
+3050 SKSVMLGKELKEEKG
-3065 TEKELGEVG
+3065 TEKELEEVG
-3074 SESNS
+3074 SESNF
-3079 LQENLERKVTAHQL
+3079 LQGNLEGKVTALQL
-3093 SEADYSGKTK
+3093 SETDYSGKTK

-3114 KMQTVE
+3114 QMQTTE
-3120 EPLAKPA
+3120 EPPAKPA
-3127 DLNDSKAQEQRAVTE
+3127 NLNDSKAQEQRAVTE
-3142 DRSRERLQRKLQAA
+3142 EKSRERLQRKLQAA
-3156 LISRKEALRENKS
+3156 LISRKEALRENKC
-3169 LKEQVDQLMLEREE
+3169 LKEQIDQLMLEREE
-3183 LMNKTG
+3183 LVSKTR

-3291 GKVADM
+3291 SKVADM
-3297 RQVIDVSRKEKQEAV
+3297 RQVIDLSRKEKQEAV
-3312 QRLREGQSEKEAL
+3312 QRLREGESEKEAL
-3325 QKHLKN
+3325 QKHLQN
-3331 LLDENEVVKN
+3331 LLDENEVIKG

-3346 SESKKMEVEELQ
+3346 GESKKMEVEELQ

-3364 IREQEA
+3364 ICEQEA

-3464 NKLSEKEQA
+3464 DKLSEKEQA

-3480 RELISEKAQET
+3480 RKLISEKAQET

-3502 TKLDTEFKSLTQE
+3502 TKLDTECKSLTQE
-3515 IVSLN
+3515 IVSLS

-3657 LDLERSVKLSQ
+3657 LDLERSVKLSK
-3668 SKNEKFEKDLSNASE
+3668 SKNENFEKDLSNASE
-3683 KLAESNDKILHLK
+3683 KLAESNDEILNLK
-3696 GKLTAQVNLLDQSK
+3696 GKLTAQMNLLDQSK

-3754 LHKSEISSLE
+3754 LHKSEISNLE
-3764 ERHSALQREKDRVMG
+3764 ERHRALEREKARAMS
-3779 EVQGLQGE
+3779 EVQGLQEE

-3799 AELNA
+3799 ADLNA

-3833 EMQFK
+3833 ETQFK
-3838 EAIQNKEKQLED
+3838 DAIQNKEKQLED

-3862 KDKITQIQELNIKYS
+3862 KDKMTQIQELNIKYF

-3962 QEQELQELLA
+3962 QEQELRELLA

-3978 AELQKQITI
+3978 AELQKQMTI

-4028 KEYELQVGSLQM
+4028 KEYELQIGSLQM
-4040 EKQQAEESCQ
+4040 ERQQAEESCQ
-4050 RLENELRSLQVK
+4050 RLENELRNLQVK
-4062 AEKAGQE
+4062 AEKASQE
-4069 KAVIASEIDAFKKS
+4069 RAVVASEIDAFKKS

-4109 NQRDSLLLGNASE
+4109 NQRDSLLVGSASE

-4194 KELQLSTELQKEAA
+4194 KEMQLSSEVQKGAA
-4208 VTLEQE
+4208 VALEHE
-4214 NKKLASKVNDLESL
+4214 NKKLASKVSDLESL
-4228 VASLN
+4228 IASLN

-4244 LLSSESIQKKESNGQ
+4244 LLSSESIQKKESTRQ
-4259 HGGQLQKK
+4259 HGGKLQKK
-4267 VQELQKSRGRNADE
+4267 VQELQKSRGRNTDE
-4281 EYGGTLLTLEDG
+4281 EYSGTLLTPEDG
-4293 DKPDASAEEMLLE
+4293 DKPDASAEKMLLE

-4323 AMSALQNDRDRIIED
+4323 AMTALQNDRDHIIED
-4338 FRVLQSKY
+4338 FKVLQSKY

-4365 GFKSHLI
+4365 GFKSQLMN
-4372 SILKENSLV
+4372 LLRENSLL
-4381 HGDVL
+4381 HGAVL
-4386 DAAGQVSLARVADD
+4386 DAADQVTLAQVADD
-4400 FGSVCRT
+4400 IGSVCRT
-4407 LVTRELEVSRLSA
+4407 LVSRELEVSRLSA
-4420 ECGSYAQQMEA
+4420 ECANYVQQMEA

-4455 TSEAHQGTASFPI
+4455 TSEAKQGTASFLI
-4468 DCSSINEKNTVKNS
+4468 DCSSINEKNTVENS
-4482 LDVPQNN
+4482 LDVPPNS
-4489 GETLAKEGANLAAVE
+4489 GETLAKEGASLAAVE
-4504 ISKLKTKVDDLE
+4504 ISKLKNKVDDLE
-4516 KALHQTKAFQA
+4516 KALQQTKAFQA

-4579 QDMTGKKAL
+4579 QDMIGKKSL
-4588 PAGSTY
+4588 PAGSSY
-4594 PVKALET
+4594 PVKAFET
-4601 ASLVGSAD
+4601 ATLAGSAD
-4609 GAEEIKHVLAERN
+4609 GAEEIKHVLAEKN
-4622 QLQAEL
+4622 QLQTEL

-4636 QKDLHFQQMNSKVV
+4636 QKDLHFQQINSKVV

-4693 MQVTAFQGAVQ
+4693 MQVTSFQGSVQ

-4716 RERSGIIVETDN
+4716 QERSGIIVEIDN

-4736 RLAESEQQYES
+4736 RLAETEQQYETM
-4747 VQQSLSQ
+4747 QQSLSQ
-4754 LTEALAEERRRR
+4754 LTETLAEERRRR

-4774 LSEERSNRFEVGSYR
+4774 LSEERSNRFEVSSYR
-4789 SVPSDYTVQMED
+4789 SGPSDYTVQMED

-4814 HVVVRKMKG
+4814 HIVVRKMKG
-4823 GAISLRRWL
+4823 GALSLRRWL

-4865 LCLAGVL
+4865 LCLTGVL

>member
-21 DVGSA
+21 DVKST
-26 AVTDLTEQLT
+26 AVTDLMEQLT

-41 LAQLKELVRE
+41 LAQLKELVKE

-69 ADAKISKLKLQNKA
+69 ADAKLSKLKLQNKA

-98 LPVAGGLE
+98 LPVAGSLE
-106 AKAEPKRAS
+106 AKAEPKKAS

-154 DAELEAQRGR
+154 DAELEAQRSR
-164 GADMDAMLAEKEKRL
+164 GADMDAMLAEKEKKL

-188 LQVACGSSDAANEI
+188 LQVACGSSDAANQI

-207 ELKNQLAAKESSLQ
+207 ELKNQLTAKESSLQ

-260 HFQGKEAKYM
+260 HFQGKEATYM

-345 KDQQLKENN
+345 KDQQLKEINE
-354 DNLKR
+354 NLKR

-417 KDQALVQLQKQ
+417 KDQALVQLQKR
-428 VAELSAGG
+428 VAELSGDG
-436 LSNSKEVKDL
+436 QSNSKEVKDL

-454 EELEVQVK
+454 EDLEVQVK

-572 DELQS
+572 DELQNQ
-577 HLLEWQETV
+577 LLEWQENV

-601 AMALRMAQ
+601 SMALRMAQ

-614 EAIVSGQ
+614 EGLIEDDWFFPGCSDPAIVSGQ

-626 ELATVQGVGRLQQ
+626 ELATVQGMGRLQQ

-681 GGWWPEYPSPNAGLR
+681 GGLR
-696 SVVEELELERNQL
+696 SVVEELELERNHL

-735 LQVTFGVEEEG
+735 L
-746 QLLRAVQNENE
+746 QNENE

-802 GEREQKLASTT
+802 GEREQKLVSTT

-818 VETLRKQLQEKDIL
+818 VETLRKLLQEKDIL
-832 NKELGEKFVHVEQK
+832 NKELGEKFVYAEQK

-854 SLYEVENVE
+854 SVYEAENVE
-863 QKTAISDLTERV
+863 QKTAITDLTERV

-883 KQDSVVESMQLDL
+883 KQDSMVESMQLDL

-931 KEALSEKDKEMSVL
+931 KEVLSEKDREMSVL

-964 CKEEEMR
+964 CKEEELR
-971 GLEEALSK
+971 GLEEALLK

-996 DASVKMSAL
+996 DASMKISAL
-1005 SEQSEAMRMEL
+1005 SEQSDTMRMEL

-1031 ELIRQGTENSVTIK
+1031 ELIRQSTENSLTIK
-1045 DLRSEIKASNVAY
+1045 DLRSEIKANNVAY
-1058 HNKITECESQIALL
+1058 HNNLAECESQIALL
-1072 KEQITKSS
+1072 KEQITISS

-1085 TEDKQRKEMEHL
+1085 KEDKRRKEMECL
-1097 KSQLEENSALKEKW
+1097 KSQLEESNAVKEKW

-1121 AQTLENELKS
+1121 AQMLENELKS

-1136 NKLVLENT
+1136 NKLALENAK
-1144 RKDEELAELSR
+1144 KDEELVELSR
-1155 KLTEHTDHKET
+1155 KLKEHADHEET
-1166 AEKELQEKQEL
+1166 AKKELQKKQEL
-1177 IVSLEQKL
+1177 IISLEQKL

-1196 LKLIGDLKAK
+1196 LKLIEDLKAK
-1206 EACCQE
+1206 ETCCKE
-1212 LNDQLNG
+1212 LNDQLNEIN
-1219 MHKQI
+1219 KQI

-1238 NQLQAD
+1238 SQLQAD
-1244 LEGKQEKLAE
+1244 IEGKQEKLTE
-1254 QIKANE
+1254 QIKTNE

-1298 QAVTELENKLSV
+1298 QAVAELENKLSV

-1317 TLSVLNCDKNALAK
+1317 TLSVLNCDKNTLAK

-1365 SESKEQSQHLHE
+1365 SESKEQTQQLHE

-1382 LIQLKEVRDEEIKK
+1382 LIQLKEIRDEEVKK

-1403 LSECSGLIQELS
+1403 ISECSGLVQELS
-1415 HSKEKNLLLQEQIQ
+1415 RSKEKNLLLQEQIQ

-1449 DSLHKEMEESK
+1449 HSLHKEMEEHK

-1470 KNLKDERIKLT
+1470 KNLKDEKTKFT

-1511 NTGLNNQLQLLSKEM
+1511 NTGLNNQLQLLSKEV

-1538 LLNEKS
+1538 LLSEKTD
-1544 HECKCLQSEVAS
+1544 ECKCLQSEIAS

-1564 ALENKKLKADIET
+1564 ALENKKLKTDIET
-1577 ISVTVNKKSEEVAAL
+1577 VNVTVIKKSEEIAAL
-1592 SSHLSQQSHSILDLK
+1592 TSHLSQQSHSILDLR

-1613 VMEKENLKITFEEKE
+1613 LMEKENLKITFEEKE
-1628 SLLSEKEALIKE
+1628 TLLSEKEALIKE
-1640 MKDKVAGEERYVE
+1640 MKDKVSGEERYVE
-1653 FIADLQHQIQT
+1653 LIADLRYQIQA
-1664 LSFEAEEL
+1664 LNFEADEL
-1672 RHTMQAKENEFKR
+1672 RHAMQEKDNEFKR

-1691 LLKDKSEE
+1691 LLKNKSEE

-1732 DSVAK
+1732 DSIAK

-1744 KVDECLGLEAQL
+1744 KVDECIGLKAQL
-1756 SALQDSCVVQEKQL
+1756 SAIQDSCVVQEKQL

-1782 LVSEKESAIN
+1782 LVSEKESTIN
-1792 SISSFSENLKM
+1792 SISTLSENLKM
-1803 QLQEKEAECGVL
+1803 QLQEKETECGVL
-1815 KKQIVELQE
+1815 KKQMVELQE

-1832 IEHQKNVIIEMD
+1832 IECQKNVIIEMD

-1850 ESSLTENKSLLETL
+1850 ESSLIESKSLLETL
-1864 TEKAKKD
+1864 KEKAKKD

-1882 SQVHELTQEL
+1882 SQVLELTQEL
-1892 QNSKELVHEKENA
+1892 ENSKELVREKENT
-1905 FLSLQEKIAAQY
+1905 FLSLQEKTEAQY
-1917 DLRTEL
+1917 KLRTEL
-1923 NVALEHKDEVIAGLL
+1923 NVALGHKDEVIAGLL
-1938 NSLKEKDASVQ
+1938 NSLKEKDASIQ
-1949 LAEINVNALS
+1949 LAESNVNALS

-1972 GTAMKNLSE
+1972 GTAMKNLTE
-1981 EFQEKNRKLD
+1981 EFQEKNKKLD
-1991 NHQKKIDSLTVEL
+1991 NHKKKIDSLTVEL
-2004 DSLKNEHQKALD
+2004 DSLNSEHQKALD
-2016 QINTREQE
+2016 QINTQEQE
-2024 LQQKDL
+2024 LQKKDL
-2030 AVESLRVTCA
+2030 AVESLRVTCT

-2053 NNLNSKSSQD
+2053 NNVNSKSSQD
-2063 CHDNTLLIN
+2063 CHDNVLLIN
-2072 SLQCQVESLEKEKAL
+2072 SLQHQVDSLEKEKNL

-2096 AENTQLTASQTDL
+2096 AENSQLTASQADL

-2115 LREIHEKLETSENY
+2115 LWEIHEKLETSENY

-2152 SVKGEELSNL
+2152 SVKGEEISKL

-2181 TELDRANS
+2181 AELDRANS

-2219 DLIKEQLTQSLSPL
+2219 DLIKEKLTQSLSPL
-2233 LSSRLL
+2233 LSSRFL
-2239 SKEEK
+2239 SKEKK
-2244 AQISDSELQP
+2244 APISDSELQP

-2262 KFSTLVTAILSKEAE
+2262 KFSTLVAAILSKERE
-2277 GESLQLALLEKQ
+2277 GECLQLALLEKQ
-2289 KEIDSM
+2289 KEIDTM

-2303 SLEKQKEVL
+2303 LLEKQKEVL

-2349 EREESLTEINK
+2349 EREESLAEINK

-2373 EMVRASQEKLQVEGK
+2373 EMLRTSQEKLQAEGK
-2388 KVANLLEEMGEKD
+2388 KVVSLLEEIGEKD
-2401 HLIKNLTSQVNQQKD
+2401 HLIENLTSQVNQQKD

-2445 FSEERSMLNAKLED
+2445 FSQERSTLNAKLED

-2470 LNRVLQEL
+2470 LNGVLQEL
-2478 GDCKKELEHNQVM
+2478 GDCKKELEHSQVM
-2491 LSSREAEVKDLM
+2491 LSSREAEFKELM
-2503 NEKEEMKCNLE
+2503 NEKEELKCNLE

-2560 DLLKQVNE
+2560 ELLKQVNE
-2568 LTDKLKLIEGQN
+2568 LTDKLKLIEGQS
-2580 NDFESHLET
+2580 NDFESHLGT

-2604 TKTLSSRASYLEE
+2604 TKTLSSRASYLVE

-2640 KSLGEKDSMLAHLQ
+2640 KSLREKDCMLAHLQ
-2654 SMLDERARAYQEEHS
+2654 SVLDERARAYQEERS

-2679 SELKKKEELLKDCS
+2679 SELKNKEELLKNS
-2693 LEEPCS
+2693 SSEEPRS
-2699 GVGAGNECLNPS
+2699 SVGNECLNPN

-2716 MNQLQKEKEALQR
+2716 MNQLHKEKEALQR

-2739 KFQQEREEH
+2739 KIQQEREEH
-2748 LKLAADFD
+2748 MKLAADFD

-2765 RQEHKAL
+2765 REEHKAL
-2772 WEVLQTKSKELGFNQ
+2772 WEVLQTKWKELGFNQ
-2787 LEWKELV
+2787 LEAKELL

-2811 SDKPRNKVHIASL
+2811 SDKPRNKVQVASL
-2824 KGSENT
+2824 KESENT
-2830 VTLVPSENIELEEL
+2830 VTSVPNENIELKEL
-2844 RSDYAKL
+2844 RSNYAKL

-2861 LRKILVEFG
+2861 LRKIFVESG
-2870 DDKEETNSLKPL
+2870 NDKEETKSLKSG

-2888 QGSLLEDIK
+2888 QDSLLEDIK
-2897 HLQKKLK
+2897 HLHKKLK

-2917 EHVNDEKKALI
+2917 EHVNNEKKALI
-2928 KKSEEDYRMSQE
+2928 KKSEEDYRRSQE

-2947 EAKQEVAGKNEEIEA
+2947 EAKQTVEGKNEEIEA
-2962 LRCSLTDLKEKLGLE
+2962 LRCSLKDLKERLGLE

-2987 GQEEAHHYKTAFE
+2987 SQEEAHHYKTAFE
-3000 DLKSE
+3000 DMKSE
-3005 KEELLSSLEKSNLE
+3005 KEQLLSSLEKYNLE

-3041 SMLREKAEM
+3041 CMLREKAEM
-3050 SKPVVLGKELKEGNV
+3050 SKSVVLGKELKEENG
-3065 TEKELGEVG
+3065 TEKELGEVS

-3079 LQENLERKVTAHQL
+3079 LQGNLEGKVTALQL
-3093 SEADYSGKTK
+3093 SETDYSGKTK
-3103 LREATECEIQK
+3103 LREATQCEIQEQ
-3114 KMQTVE
+3114 MQKVE

-3127 DLNDSKAQEQRAVTE
+3127 NLNDSKAQEQRAVTE
-3142 DRSRERLQRKLQAA
+3142 ERSRERLQRKLQAA
-3156 LISRKEALRENKS
+3156 LISRKEALRENKC
-3169 LKEQVDQLMLEREE
+3169 LKEQIDQLMLEREE
-3183 LMNKTG
+3183 LVNKTG

-3211 GEESLA
+3211 AEESLA

-3291 GKVADM
+3291 SKVADM
-3297 RQVIDVSRKEKQEAV
+3297 RQVIDLSRKEKQEAV

-3325 QKHLKN
+3325 QKHLQN
-3331 LLDENEVVKN
+3331 LLDENEVIKS

-3346 SESKKMEVEELQ
+3346 GESKKTEVEELQ
-3358 SKAERQ
+3358 SKAESQ

-3436 VYQNDTQSKISDA
+3436 VYQNDTQSKISEA

-3464 NKLSEKEQA
+3464 DKLSEKEQA

-3480 RELISEKAQET
+3480 RKLISEKAQET

-3502 TKLDTEFKSLTQE
+3502 TKLDTECKSLTQE

-3591 EKSNA
+3591 EKSNV

-3683 KLAESNDKILHLK
+3683 KLAESNDEILNLK
-3696 GKLTAQVNLLDQSK
+3696 GKLTAQMNLLDQSK

-3754 LHKSEISSLE
+3754 LHKSEISNLE
-3764 ERHSALQREKDRVMG
+3764 ERHGALEREKARAMS
-3779 EVQGLQGE
+3779 EVQGLQE
-3787 VSTKDSQ
+3787 ELSTKDSQ

-3799 AELNA
+3799 ADLNA

-3850 SNKRIAALQDEL
+3850 SNKRIVALQDEL
-3862 KDKITQIQELNIKYS
+3862 KDKMTQIQELNIKYF

-3915 QELESVLQSKE
+3915 QELESALQSKE

-3972 EKEKMN
+3972 EKEKIN

-3987 SEQMKVMLNNK
+3987 SEQMKIMLNNK

-4012 ISDYLI
+4012 ISDYLM

-4028 KEYELQVGSLQM
+4028 KDYELQVRSLQM
-4040 EKQQAEESCQ
+4040 ERQQAEESCQ
-4050 RLENELRSLQVK
+4050 RLENELRNLQVK
-4062 AEKAGQE
+4062 AEKASQE
-4069 KAVIASEIDAFKKS
+4069 RAVIASEIDAFKKS

-4109 NQRDSLLLGNASE
+4109 NQRDSLLVGSASE

-4194 KELQLSTELQKEAA
+4194 KEMQLSSELQKGAA
-4208 VTLEQE
+4208 VALEHE
-4214 NKKLASKVNDLESL
+4214 NKKLASKVSDLESL
-4228 VASLN
+4228 ITSLN

-4244 LLSSESIQKKESNGQ
+4244 LLSSESIQKKESNRQ
-4259 HGGQLQKK
+4259 HGGKLQEK

-4281 EYGGTLLTLEDG
+4281 EYSGTFWTSEDG
-4293 DKPDASAEEMLLE
+4293 DKPDASAEKMLLE

-4323 AMSALQNDRDRIIED
+4323 AMTALQNDRDHIIED
-4338 FRVLQSKY
+4338 FKVLQSKY
-4346 TSELKT
+4346 ISELKT

-4365 GFKSHLI
+4365 GFKSQLMN
-4372 SILKENSLV
+4372 SLRENSLLR
-4381 HGDVL
+4381 GAVL
-4386 DAAGQVSLARVADD
+4386 DAADQVTLAQVADD
-4400 FGSVCRT
+4400 IGTVCRT
-4407 LVTRELEVSRLSA
+4407 LVSRELEVSRLSA
-4420 ECGSYAQQMEA
+4420 ECGNYVQQMEA

-4441 DRDKLLQELSHQKV
+4441 DRDKLLQELSHQK
-4455 TSEAHQGTASFPI
+4455 
-4468 DCSSINEKNTVKNS
+4468 
-4482 LDVPQNN
+4482 
-4489 GETLAKEGANLAAVE
+4489 AKEGASLAAVE
-4504 ISKLKTKVDDLE
+4504 ISKLKNKVDDLE
-4516 KALHQTKAFQA
+4516 KALQQTKAFQA

-4579 QDMTGKKAL
+4579 QDMIGKKSL
-4588 PAGSTY
+4588 PAGSSY

-4601 ASLVGSAD
+4601 ASLAGSED
-4609 GAEEIKHVLAERN
+4609 GAEEIKHVLAEKN
-4622 QLQAEL
+4622 QLQTEL

-4636 QKDLHFQQMNSKVV
+4636 QKDLHFQQINSKVM

-4680 QNRYVR
+4680 QNRYIR

-4693 MQVTAFQGAVQ
+4693 MQVTSFQGSVQ

-4716 RERSGIIVETDN
+4716 QERSGIIVEIDN

-4736 RLAESEQQYES
+4736 RLAETEQQYES
-4747 VQQSLSQ
+4747 MQQSLSQ
-4754 LTEALAEERRRR
+4754 LTETLAEERRRR

-4774 LSEERSNRFEVGSYR
+4774 LSEERGNRFEVGSYR

-4823 GAISLRRWL
+4823 GALSLRRWL

-4859 LHLLVV
+4859 LHILVV
-4865 LCLAGVL
+4865 LCLTGVL

>member
-10 SPSKTAAAGSG
+10 SPSKTAAAASG

-69 ADAKISKLKLQNKA
+69 ADAKLSKLKLQNKA

-106 AKAEPKRAS
+106 AKAEPKKAS

-154 DAELEAQRGR
+154 DAELEVQRGR

-202 FLPNE
+202 FLSNE

-270 ENIRVFQ
+270 ENIRLFQ

-345 KDQQLKENN
+345 KDQQLKEINE
-354 DNLKR
+354 NLKR

-389 ELEMTKVKAKY
+389 ELEITKVKAKY

-436 LSNSKEVKDL
+436 QSNSKEVKDL

-497 SKNND
+497 SKNSD

-577 HLLEWQETV
+577 QLLEWQENV

-592 RDQVREEKS
+592 RDQVQEEKS
-601 AMALRMAQ
+601 ALALRMAQ
-609 IEEER
+609 IEEDR

-626 ELATVQGVGRLQQ
+626 ELATVQGMGRLQQ

-644 SQTSRKL
+644 SQTSSKL

-681 GGWWPEYPSPNAGLR
+681 GGLR

-724 DRFQLQGRMEA
+724 DRVQLQGRMEA

-818 VETLRKQLQEKDIL
+818 VETLRKLLQEKDIL

-854 SLYEVENVE
+854 SVYEVENVE

-931 KEALSEKDKEMSVL
+931 KEVLSEKDREMSLL

-1031 ELIRQGTENSVTIK
+1031 ELIRQSTETSVTIK

-1058 HNKITECESQIALL
+1058 HNKVAECESQIALL
-1072 KEQITKSS
+1072 KDQITKSS

-1097 KSQLEENSALKEKW
+1097 KSQLEENNALKEKW

-1144 RKDEELAELSR
+1144 KKDEELAELSR

-1166 AEKELQEKQEL
+1166 AKKELQEKQEL

-1206 EACCQE
+1206 ETCCQE
-1212 LNDQLNG
+1212 LNDQLNE

-1244 LEGKQEKLAE
+1244 LEEKQEKLAE

-1298 QAVTELENKLSV
+1298 QAVTELENKISV

-1317 TLSVLNCDKNALAK
+1317 TLSVLNCDKNTLAK

-1365 SESKEQSQHLHE
+1365 SESKEQTQQLHE

-1415 HSKEKNLLLQEQIQ
+1415 HSKEKNLLLQEQLQ

-1470 KNLKDERIKLT
+1470 KNLKDEKSKLS
-1481 QLVEERDLAV
+1481 QLVEERDLTV

-1511 NTGLNNQLQLLSKEM
+1511 NTGLNNQLQLLSKEI

-1538 LLNEKS
+1538 LLNVKS
-1544 HECKCLQSEVAS
+1544 DECKCLQSEVAS

-1577 ISVTVNKKSEEVAAL
+1577 INVTVIKKSEEVAAL
-1592 SSHLSQQSHSILDLK
+1592 TSHLSQQSHSILDLK

-1613 VMEKENLKITFEEKE
+1613 LMEKENLKITFEEKE

-1640 MKDKVAGEERYVE
+1640 IKDRVAGEERYVE
-1653 FIADLQHQIQT
+1653 FIADLRHQIQV
-1664 LSFEAEEL
+1664 LNFEADDLKHAIQE
-1672 RHTMQAKENEFKR
+1672 KENEFKR

-1719 QLKNMTEQ
+1719 QLKNMTDQ
-1727 ASQLN
+1727 ASQMN
-1732 DSVAK
+1732 DSIAK

-1744 KVDECLGLEAQL
+1744 KVDECVGLKAQL

-1770 QLLASEAEQLKV
+1770 QLLASEAQQLKV

-1792 SISSFSENLKM
+1792 SISTFSENLKM
-1803 QLQEKEAECGVL
+1803 QLQEKETECGVL
-1815 KKQIVELQE
+1815 KKQMVELQE
-1824 MKDNFQKE
+1824 MKENLQKE

-1864 TEKAKKD
+1864 TEKARKD
-1871 EEKTHLISQLQ
+1871 EEKMHLISQLQ

-1892 QNSKELVHEKENA
+1892 RNSKELVHEKENA
-1905 FLSLQEKIAAQY
+1905 FLSLQKKIEAQY
-1917 DLRTEL
+1917 ELRTEL
-1923 NVALEHKDEVIAGLL
+1923 NVALGHKDDVIAGLL

-1949 LAEINVNALS
+1949 LAESNVNALS

-2053 NNLNSKSSQD
+2053 NNVNSKSSQD
-2063 CHDNTLLIN
+2063 CHDNALLIN
-2072 SLQCQVESLEKEKAL
+2072 SLQCQVESLEKEKKL
-2087 LQDDVGKLM
+2087 MQDDVGKLM

-2139 QMKTEKEKLQMQV
+2139 QMKTEREKLQMQV
-2152 SVKGEELSNL
+2152 SVKVEELSNL

-2173 LESENKWV
+2173 RESENKWV

-2207 KDSEI
+2207 KDSKI

-2239 SKEEK
+2239 SKEK
-2244 AQISDSELQP
+2244 RAQMSDSELQP
-2254 TDSKTQLE
+2254 TDCKTQLE
-2262 KFSTLVTAILSKEAE
+2262 KFSTLVTAVLSKEAE

-2289 KEIDSM
+2289 KEIDTM
-2295 KDELRSME
+2295 KDGIRSME
-2303 SLEKQKEVL
+2303 SLEKQKDVL

-2336 LKETVGKQECLLK
+2336 LKETVGKQESLLK
-2349 EREESLTEINK
+2349 ERDESLAEVNK

-2373 EMVRASQEKLQVEGK
+2373 EMVRTSQEKLQAEGK
-2388 KVANLLEEMGEKD
+2388 KVANLLEEIGEKD
-2401 HLIKNLTSQVNQQKD
+2401 HIIENLTSQVNQQKD

-2445 FSEERSMLNAKLED
+2445 FSEERSTLNAKLED
-2459 LEAVHNSSVAE
+2459 LEAVHNSSVTE

-2560 DLLKQVNE
+2560 KLLEQVNE
-2568 LTDKLKLIEGQN
+2568 LTDKLKLIEGQS
-2580 NDFESHLET
+2580 NDFESHLGT

-2627 VIAEKQNVCEQNL
+2627 VIAEKQYVCEQNL
-2640 KSLGEKDSMLAHLQ
+2640 KSLEEKDCMLAHLQ
-2654 SMLDERARAYQEEHS
+2654 SMLDERARMYQEERS

-2679 SELKKKEELLKDCS
+2679 SELKKKEELLKDSS
-2693 LEEPCS
+2693 LEKPRS
-2699 GVGAGNECLNPS
+2699 SAGDGNECVNPS
-2711 NDVNA
+2711 NDINA

-2729 ELLFMKEDMK
+2729 ELLFMKEDMEK
-2739 KFQQEREEH
+2739 IQQEREEH
-2748 LKLAADFD
+2748 MKLAADFD
-2756 DQKTHLEQL
+2756 DQKAHLEQL

-2772 WEVLQTKSKELGFNQ
+2772 WEVLQTKCKELGFNQ
-2787 LEWKELV
+2787 LEWKELL

-2801 EEQADPRSLE
+2801 EEQADPRNLE
-2811 SDKPRNKVHIASL
+2811 SDKQRNKVHAASL
-2824 KGSENT
+2824 KVSENT
-2830 VTLVPSENIELEEL
+2830 ITSVPSENIELEEL
-2844 RSDYAKL
+2844 RSDYAEL
-2851 QEETEMLRKE
+2851 QEETELLRKE
-2861 LRKILVEFG
+2861 LRRILVEFG
-2870 DDKEETNSLKPL
+2870 DGKEETNCLKSL

-2917 EHVNDEKKALI
+2917 ERVDDEKKTLI

-2940 ELQRSQI
+2940 ELQRSRI

-2962 LRCSLTDLKEKLGLE
+2962 LRCSLTDLKEKFGLE

-2987 GQEEAHHYKTAFE
+2987 GQEEALHYKTAFE
-3000 DLKSE
+3000 DMKSE
-3005 KEELLSSLEKSNLE
+3005 KEEILSSLEKSSLE

-3027 EHFSEENKNLVAEL
+3027 EHFSEENKHLVTEL
-3041 SMLREKAEM
+3041 CMLREKAEM
-3050 SKPVVLGKELKEGNV
+3050 NKPVVLGKELKEENG

-3079 LQENLERKVTAHQL
+3079 LRENLEKKVTALQL

-3103 LREATECEIQK
+3103 VGEATEYEIQK
-3114 KMQTVE
+3114 QMQTME

-3127 DLNDSKAQEQRAVTE
+3127 DLNDSKAQEQRAVTDE
-3142 DRSRERLQRKLQAA
+3142 RSRERLQRKLQAA

-3169 LKEQVDQLMLEREE
+3169 LKEQIDQLMLEREE
-3183 LMNKTG
+3183 LLNKTG

-3291 GKVADM
+3291 SKVADM
-3297 RQVIDVSRKEKQEAV
+3297 RQVIDLSRKEKQEAV
-3312 QRLREGQSEKEAL
+3312 QRLREGESEKEAL

-3331 LLDENEVVKN
+3331 LLDENEVIKN

-3364 IREQEA
+3364 IHEQEA

-3377 RLCELTEQNHQLMEE
+3377 RLCELTEHNHQLMEE

-3416 LHNNITVTKAALGE
+3416 LHNNITVTKATLGE

-3473 VLVLEQE
+3473 VLVLEKE

-3502 TKLDTEFKSLTQE
+3502 TKLDAEFKSLTQE

-3557 LLNHV
+3557 LLNHI

-3591 EKSNA
+3591 EKSNV

-3683 KLAESNDKILHLK
+3683 KLAESNDEILHLK
-3696 GKLTAQVNLLDQSK
+3696 GELTAQMNLLDQSK

-3754 LHKSEISSLE
+3754 LHKSEISNLE
-3764 ERHSALQREKDRVMG
+3764 ERHGALQREKDRVVG
-3779 EVQGLQGE
+3779 EVQGLQEE

-3804 ALARL
+3804 VLARL

-3862 KDKITQIQELNIKYS
+3862 KDKMTQIQELNIKYS

-3932 LKENNS
+3932 LKEKNS

-3978 AELQKQITI
+3978 AELQKQMTI

-4028 KEYELQVGSLQM
+4028 KEYELQVRSLQM
-4040 EKQQAEESCQ
+4040 ERQQAEESCQ
-4050 RLENELRSLQVK
+4050 RLENELRNLQVK
-4062 AEKAGQE
+4062 AEKASQE

-4096 RYKELEHLHQDVL
+4096 RYKELEHLHQGVL
-4109 NQRDSLLLGNASE
+4109 NQRDSLLLGSASE

-4194 KELQLSTELQKEAA
+4194 KEMQLSTELQKGAA
-4208 VTLEQE
+4208 VTLELE
-4214 NKKLASKVNDLESL
+4214 NKKLASK
-4228 VASLN
+4228 
-4233 KEKLV
+4233 
-4238 SESGEK
+4238 
-4244 LLSSESIQKKESNGQ
+4244 
-4259 HGGQLQKK
+4259 
-4267 VQELQKSRGRNADE
+4267 
-4281 EYGGTLLTLEDG
+4281 
-4293 DKPDASAEEMLLE
+4293 
-4306 VQSQNRELRS
+4306 
-4316 QNEAFGK
+4316 
-4323 AMSALQNDRDRIIED
+4323 
-4338 FRVLQSKY
+4338 
-4346 TSELKT
+4346 
-4352 ERKKG
+4352 
-4357 DELAAELE
+4357 
-4365 GFKSHLI
+4365 
-4372 SILKENSLV
+4372 
-4381 HGDVL
+4381 
-4386 DAAGQVSLARVADD
+4386 
-4400 FGSVCRT
+4400 
-4407 LVTRELEVSRLSA
+4407 
-4420 ECGSYAQQMEA
+4420 
-4431 FAKAMASLQD
+4431 
-4441 DRDKLLQELSHQKV
+4441 
-4455 TSEAHQGTASFPI
+4455 
-4468 DCSSINEKNTVKNS
+4468 
-4482 LDVPQNN
+4482 
-4489 GETLAKEGANLAAVE
+4489 AKEGASLAAVE

-4579 QDMTGKKAL
+4579 QDMVGKKSL

-4601 ASLVGSAD
+4601 ASLAGSAD
-4609 GAEEIKHVLAERN
+4609 GAEEIKHVLAEKN

-4628 QRCLQEMQ
+4628 QHCLQEMQ

-4693 MQVTAFQGAVQ
+4693 MQVASFQGSVQ

-4754 LTEALAEERRRR
+4754 LTETLAEERRRR

-4823 GAISLRRWL
+4823 GALSLRRWL

-4865 LCLAGVL
+4865 LCLTGVL

>member
-21 DVGSA
+21 DVKST
-26 AVTDLTEQLT
+26 AVTDLMEQLT

-41 LAQLKELVRE
+41 LAQLKELVKE

-69 ADAKISKLKLQNKA
+69 ADAKLSKLKLQNKA

-98 LPVAGGLE
+98 LPVAGSLE
-106 AKAEPKRAS
+106 AKAEPKKAS

-154 DAELEAQRGR
+154 DAELEAQRSR
-164 GADMDAMLAEKEKRL
+164 GADMDAMLAEKEKKL

-188 LQVACGSSDAANEI
+188 LQVACGSSDAANQI

-207 ELKNQLAAKESSLQ
+207 ELKNQLTAKESSLQ

-260 HFQGKEAKYM
+260 HFQGKEATYM

-345 KDQQLKENN
+345 KDQQLKEINE
-354 DNLKR
+354 NLKR

-417 KDQALVQLQKQ
+417 KDQALVQLQKR
-428 VAELSAGG
+428 VAELSGDG
-436 LSNSKEVKDL
+436 QSNSKEVKDL

-454 EELEVQVK
+454 EDLEVQVK

-572 DELQS
+572 DELQNQ
-577 HLLEWQETV
+577 LLEWQENV

-601 AMALRMAQ
+601 SMALRMAQ

-614 EAIVSGQ
+614 EGLIEDDWFFPGCSDPAIVSGQ

-626 ELATVQGVGRLQQ
+626 ELATVQGMGRLQQ

-696 SVVEELELERNQL
+696 SVVEELELERNHL

-735 LQVTFGVEEEG
+735 L
-746 QLLRAVQNENE
+746 QNENE

-802 GEREQKLASTT
+802 GEREQKLVSTT

-818 VETLRKQLQEKDIL
+818 VETLRKLLQEKDIL
-832 NKELGEKFVHVEQK
+832 NKELGEKFVYAEQK

-854 SLYEVENVE
+854 SVYEAENVE
-863 QKTAISDLTERV
+863 QKTAITDLTERV

-883 KQDSVVESMQLDL
+883 KQDSMVESMQLDL

-931 KEALSEKDKEMSVL
+931 KEVLSEKDREMSVL

-964 CKEEEMR
+964 CKEEELR
-971 GLEEALSK
+971 GLEEALLK

-996 DASVKMSAL
+996 DASMKISAL
-1005 SEQSEAMRMEL
+1005 SEQSDTMRMEL

-1031 ELIRQGTENSVTIK
+1031 ELIRQSTENSLTIK
-1045 DLRSEIKASNVAY
+1045 DLRSEIKANNVAY
-1058 HNKITECESQIALL
+1058 HNNLAECESQIALL
-1072 KEQITKSS
+1072 KEQITISS

-1085 TEDKQRKEMEHL
+1085 KEDKRRKEMECL
-1097 KSQLEENSALKEKW
+1097 KSQLEESNAVKEKW

-1121 AQTLENELKS
+1121 AQMLENELKS

-1136 NKLVLENT
+1136 NKLALENAK
-1144 RKDEELAELSR
+1144 KDEELVELSR
-1155 KLTEHTDHKET
+1155 KLKEHADHEET
-1166 AEKELQEKQEL
+1166 AKKELQKKQEL
-1177 IVSLEQKL
+1177 IISLEQKL

-1196 LKLIGDLKAK
+1196 LKLIEDLKAK
-1206 EACCQE
+1206 ETCCKE
-1212 LNDQLNG
+1212 LNDQLNEIN
-1219 MHKQI
+1219 KQI

-1238 NQLQAD
+1238 SQLQAD
-1244 LEGKQEKLAE
+1244 IEGKQEKLTE
-1254 QIKANE
+1254 QIKTNE

-1298 QAVTELENKLSV
+1298 QAVAELENKLSV

-1317 TLSVLNCDKNALAK
+1317 TLSVLNCDKNTLAK

-1365 SESKEQSQHLHE
+1365 SESKEQTQQLHE

-1382 LIQLKEVRDEEIKK
+1382 LIQLKEIRDEEVKK

-1403 LSECSGLIQELS
+1403 ISECSGLVQELS
-1415 HSKEKNLLLQEQIQ
+1415 RSKEKNLLLQEQIQ

-1449 DSLHKEMEESK
+1449 HSLHKEMEEHK

-1470 KNLKDERIKLT
+1470 KNLKDEKTKFT

-1511 NTGLNNQLQLLSKEM
+1511 NTGLNNQLQLLSKEV

-1538 LLNEKS
+1538 LLSEKTD
-1544 HECKCLQSEVAS
+1544 ECKCLQSEIAS

-1564 ALENKKLKADIET
+1564 ALENKKLKTDIET
-1577 ISVTVNKKSEEVAAL
+1577 VNVTVIKKSEEIAAL
-1592 SSHLSQQSHSILDLK
+1592 TSHLSQQSHSILDLR

-1613 VMEKENLKITFEEKE
+1613 LMEKENLKITFEEKE
-1628 SLLSEKEALIKE
+1628 TLLSEKEALIKE
-1640 MKDKVAGEERYVE
+1640 MKDKVSGEERYVE
-1653 FIADLQHQIQT
+1653 LIADLRYQIQA
-1664 LSFEAEEL
+1664 LNFEADEL
-1672 RHTMQAKENEFKR
+1672 RHAMQEKDNEFKR

-1691 LLKDKSEE
+1691 LLKNKSEE

-1732 DSVAK
+1732 DSIAK

-1744 KVDECLGLEAQL
+1744 KVDECIGLKAQL
-1756 SALQDSCVVQEKQL
+1756 SAIQDSCVVQEKQL

-1782 LVSEKESAIN
+1782 LVSEKESTIN
-1792 SISSFSENLKM
+1792 SISTLSENLKM
-1803 QLQEKEAECGVL
+1803 QLQEKETECGVL
-1815 KKQIVELQE
+1815 KKQMVELQE

-1832 IEHQKNVIIEMD
+1832 IECQKNVIIEMD

-1850 ESSLTENKSLLETL
+1850 ESSLIESKSLLETL
-1864 TEKAKKD
+1864 KEKAKKD

-1882 SQVHELTQEL
+1882 SQVLELTQEL
-1892 QNSKELVHEKENA
+1892 ENSKELVREKENT
-1905 FLSLQEKIAAQY
+1905 FLSLQEKTEAQY
-1917 DLRTEL
+1917 KLRTEL
-1923 NVALEHKDEVIAGLL
+1923 NVALGHKDEVIAGLL
-1938 NSLKEKDASVQ
+1938 NSLKEKDASIQ
-1949 LAEINVNALS
+1949 LAESNVNALS

-1972 GTAMKNLSE
+1972 GTAMKNLTE
-1981 EFQEKNRKLD
+1981 EFQEKNKKLD
-1991 NHQKKIDSLTVEL
+1991 NHKKKIDSLTVEL
-2004 DSLKNEHQKALD
+2004 DSLNSEHQKALD
-2016 QINTREQE
+2016 QINTQEQE
-2024 LQQKDL
+2024 LQKKDL
-2030 AVESLRVTCA
+2030 AVESLRVTCT

-2053 NNLNSKSSQD
+2053 NNVNSKSSQD
-2063 CHDNTLLIN
+2063 CHDNVLLIN
-2072 SLQCQVESLEKEKAL
+2072 SLQHQVDSLEKEKNL

-2096 AENTQLTASQTDL
+2096 AENSQLTASQADL

-2115 LREIHEKLETSENY
+2115 LWEIHEKLETSENY

-2152 SVKGEELSNL
+2152 SVKGEEISKL

-2181 TELDRANS
+2181 AELDRANS

-2219 DLIKEQLTQSLSPL
+2219 DLIKEKLTQSLSPL
-2233 LSSRLL
+2233 LSSRFL
-2239 SKEEK
+2239 SKEKK
-2244 AQISDSELQP
+2244 APISDSELQP

-2262 KFSTLVTAILSKEAE
+2262 KFSTLVAAILSKERE
-2277 GESLQLALLEKQ
+2277 GECLQLALLEKQ
-2289 KEIDSM
+2289 KEIDTM

-2303 SLEKQKEVL
+2303 LLEKQKEVL

-2349 EREESLTEINK
+2349 EREESLAEINK

-2373 EMVRASQEKLQVEGK
+2373 EMLRTSQEKLQAEGK
-2388 KVANLLEEMGEKD
+2388 KVVSLLEEIGEKD
-2401 HLIKNLTSQVNQQKD
+2401 HLIENLTSQVNQQKD

-2445 FSEERSMLNAKLED
+2445 FSQERSTLNAKLED

-2470 LNRVLQEL
+2470 LNGVLQEL
-2478 GDCKKELEHNQVM
+2478 GDCKKELEHSQVM
-2491 LSSREAEVKDLM
+2491 LSSREAEFKELM
-2503 NEKEEMKCNLE
+2503 NEKEELKCNLE

-2560 DLLKQVNE
+2560 ELLKQVNE
-2568 LTDKLKLIEGQN
+2568 LTDKLKLIEGQS
-2580 NDFESHLET
+2580 NDFESHLGT

-2604 TKTLSSRASYLEE
+2604 TKTLSSRASYLVE

-2640 KSLGEKDSMLAHLQ
+2640 KSLREKDCMLAHLQ
-2654 SMLDERARAYQEEHS
+2654 SVLDERARAYQEERS

-2679 SELKKKEELLKDCS
+2679 SELKNKEELLKNS
-2693 LEEPCS
+2693 SSEEPRS
-2699 GVGAGNECLNPS
+2699 SVGNECLNPN

-2716 MNQLQKEKEALQR
+2716 MNQLHKEKEALQR

-2739 KFQQEREEH
+2739 KIQQEREEH
-2748 LKLAADFD
+2748 MKLAADFD

-2765 RQEHKAL
+2765 REEHKAL
-2772 WEVLQTKSKELGFNQ
+2772 WEVLQTKWKELGFNQ
-2787 LEWKELV
+2787 LEAKELL

-2811 SDKPRNKVHIASL
+2811 SDKPRNKVQVASL
-2824 KGSENT
+2824 KESENT
-2830 VTLVPSENIELEEL
+2830 VTSVPNENIELKEL
-2844 RSDYAKL
+2844 RSNYAKL

-2861 LRKILVEFG
+2861 LRKIFVESG
-2870 DDKEETNSLKPL
+2870 NDKEETKSLKSG

-2888 QGSLLEDIK
+2888 QDSLLEDIK
-2897 HLQKKLK
+2897 HLHKKLK

-2917 EHVNDEKKALI
+2917 EHVNNEKKALI
-2928 KKSEEDYRMSQE
+2928 KKSEEDYRRSQE

-2947 EAKQEVAGKNEEIEA
+2947 EAKQTVEGKNEEIEA
-2962 LRCSLTDLKEKLGLE
+2962 LRCSLKDLKERLGLE

-2987 GQEEAHHYKTAFE
+2987 SQEEAHHYKTAFE
-3000 DLKSE
+3000 DMKSE
-3005 KEELLSSLEKSNLE
+3005 KEQLLSSLEKYNLE

-3041 SMLREKAEM
+3041 CMLREKAEM
-3050 SKPVVLGKELKEGNV
+3050 SKSVVLGKELKEENG
-3065 TEKELGEVG
+3065 TEKELGEVS

-3079 LQENLERKVTAHQL
+3079 LQGNLEGKVTALQL
-3093 SEADYSGKTK
+3093 SETDYSGKTK
-3103 LREATECEIQK
+3103 LREATQCEIQEQ
-3114 KMQTVE
+3114 MQKVE

-3127 DLNDSKAQEQRAVTE
+3127 NLNDSKAQEQRAVTE
-3142 DRSRERLQRKLQAA
+3142 ERSRERLQRKLQAA
-3156 LISRKEALRENKS
+3156 LISRKEALRENKC
-3169 LKEQVDQLMLEREE
+3169 LKEQIDQLMLEREE
-3183 LMNKTG
+3183 LVNKTG

-3211 GEESLA
+3211 AEESLA

-3291 GKVADM
+3291 SKVADM
-3297 RQVIDVSRKEKQEAV
+3297 RQVIDLSRKEKQEAV

-3325 QKHLKN
+3325 QKHLQN
-3331 LLDENEVVKN
+3331 LLDENEVIKS

-3346 SESKKMEVEELQ
+3346 GESKKTEVEELQ
-3358 SKAERQ
+3358 SKAESQ

-3436 VYQNDTQSKISDA
+3436 VYQNDTQSKISEA

-3464 NKLSEKEQA
+3464 DKLSEKEQA

-3480 RELISEKAQET
+3480 RKLISEKAQET

-3502 TKLDTEFKSLTQE
+3502 TKLDTECKSLTQE

-3591 EKSNA
+3591 EKSNV

-3683 KLAESNDKILHLK
+3683 KLAESNDEILNLK
-3696 GKLTAQVNLLDQSK
+3696 GKLTAQMNLLDQSK

-3754 LHKSEISSLE
+3754 LHKSEISNLE
-3764 ERHSALQREKDRVMG
+3764 ERHGALEREKARAMS
-3779 EVQGLQGE
+3779 EVQGLQE
-3787 VSTKDSQ
+3787 ELSTKDSQ

-3799 AELNA
+3799 ADLNA

-3850 SNKRIAALQDEL
+3850 SNKRIVALQDEL
-3862 KDKITQIQELNIKYS
+3862 KDKMTQIQELNIKYF

-3915 QELESVLQSKE
+3915 QELESALQSKE

-3972 EKEKMN
+3972 EKEKIN

-3987 SEQMKVMLNNK
+3987 SEQMKIMLNNK

-4012 ISDYLI
+4012 ISDYLM

-4028 KEYELQVGSLQM
+4028 KDYELQVRSLQM
-4040 EKQQAEESCQ
+4040 ERQQAEESCQ
-4050 RLENELRSLQVK
+4050 RLENELRNLQVK
-4062 AEKAGQE
+4062 AEKASQE
-4069 KAVIASEIDAFKKS
+4069 RAVIASEIDAFKKS

-4109 NQRDSLLLGNASE
+4109 NQRDSLLVGSASE

-4194 KELQLSTELQKEAA
+4194 KEMQLSSELQKGAA
-4208 VTLEQE
+4208 VALEHE
-4214 NKKLASKVNDLESL
+4214 NKKLASKVSDLESL
-4228 VASLN
+4228 ITSLN

-4244 LLSSESIQKKESNGQ
+4244 LLSSESIQKKESNRQ
-4259 HGGQLQKK
+4259 HGGKLQEK

-4281 EYGGTLLTLEDG
+4281 EYSGTFWTSEDG
-4293 DKPDASAEEMLLE
+4293 DKPDASAEKMLLE

-4323 AMSALQNDRDRIIED
+4323 AMTALQNDRDHIIED
-4338 FRVLQSKY
+4338 FKVLQSKY
-4346 TSELKT
+4346 ISELKT

-4365 GFKSHLI
+4365 GFKSQLMN
-4372 SILKENSLV
+4372 SLRENSLLR
-4381 HGDVL
+4381 GAVL
-4386 DAAGQVSLARVADD
+4386 DAADQVTLAQVADD
-4400 FGSVCRT
+4400 IGTVCRT
-4407 LVTRELEVSRLSA
+4407 LVSRELEVSRLSA
-4420 ECGSYAQQMEA
+4420 ECGNYVQQMEA

-4441 DRDKLLQELSHQKV
+4441 DRDKLLQELSHQK
-4455 TSEAHQGTASFPI
+4455 
-4468 DCSSINEKNTVKNS
+4468 
-4482 LDVPQNN
+4482 
-4489 GETLAKEGANLAAVE
+4489 AKEGASLAAVE
-4504 ISKLKTKVDDLE
+4504 ISKLKNKVDDLE
-4516 KALHQTKAFQA
+4516 KALQQTKAFQA

-4579 QDMTGKKAL
+4579 QDMIGKKSL
-4588 PAGSTY
+4588 PAGSSY

-4601 ASLVGSAD
+4601 ASLAGSED
-4609 GAEEIKHVLAERN
+4609 GAEEIKHVLAEKN
-4622 QLQAEL
+4622 QLQTEL

-4636 QKDLHFQQMNSKVV
+4636 QKDLHFQQINSKVM

-4680 QNRYVR
+4680 QNRYIR

-4693 MQVTAFQGAVQ
+4693 MQVTSFQGSVQ

-4716 RERSGIIVETDN
+4716 QERSGIIVEIDN

-4736 RLAESEQQYES
+4736 RLAETEQQYES
-4747 VQQSLSQ
+4747 MQQSLSQ
-4754 LTEALAEERRRR
+4754 LTETLAEERRRR

-4774 LSEERSNRFEVGSYR
+4774 LSEERGN
-4789 SVPSDYTVQMED
+4789 SDYTVQMED

-4823 GAISLRRWL
+4823 GALSLRRWL

-4859 LHLLVV
+4859 LHILVV
-4865 LCLAGVL
+4865 LCLTGVL